1 MNKNSIINNIER
13 NIGVIMQK
21 RMKNRFKNFLIV
33 TLSVLMMM
41 PSTIAA
47 FAKEGKDEEKIEKLE
62 LSATYSDYD
71 IVATAE
77 KGALPEG
84 ATLHVKEVAKDYQE
98 LSDMY
103 LTEEEKYETA
113 MKQYFS
119 VSFEDADGNKIQPTK
134 KIDLSLRNEK
144 LGDKNVKTSLFSI
157 SAEKLVEMKKDMEK
171 VKAEKE
177 EGKEAEL
184 QKFEFKPLET
194 KKPLDDGN
202 KLETYIEK
210 LDEVYMIRYSYQPKT
225 LSFNVDSIS
234 YDELLAQTG
243 LVGEIQKL
251 EVSNSSYIVAKDQ
264 KIEKVEDFSS
274 EMFALVTINGMTYK
288 VNFAPTVKANEENV
302 EDASLRSVE
311 RNTTVKDVHIGDFNT
326 KLVGGVDK
334 GTNVW
339 TVPTINTGGYAA
351 GHMFV
356 FRVNF
361 SISGVDEVGEN
372 AVMFTVPKSILLN
385 RNGQASDKYEMS
397 IPHQREV
404 DAMMAGTGEPI
415 DKDVNFAYYEDGDN
429 IVIYN
434 FRKLAAG
441 TEGYVEVGYKT
452 LESSYE
458 YRDMTESKPFTAK
471 MELGSEVRNADPLT
485 AKINTTA
492 SIESTSLKYPT
503 KVRMWI
509 EGRWGTKP
517 ADADNYTYLTY
528 VVESSILATQPYDFE
543 IAATPSN
550 YEIAGYIMGGK
561 FQTSNKVTNQKG
573 FGKRFDQVILRIPK
587 SEFSDK
593 TYLSVSLDA
602 KSIVSPLDQIDA
614 KTQKTSKQDWSW
626 SKPVFSTPTG
636 HFNVHKRG
644 DRVPENNGTRYVNK
658 AEFSRY
664 DLETFSGYENAAITN
679 VEYGGLDYYSDILGF
694 PYPWTRD
701 ENMNP
706 NDPNAYGR
714 KVVKYQYTDEGL
726 YLATDEE
733 IGENPYSDQNKFTND
748 NVLSSEDAYIEK
760 VHYEYA
766 PKDAEYQEDDAAFK
780 LKQELSF
787 SDDDIVT
794 LWVKVGNND
803 YKSVGTYNF
812 KTNHAEFDNQY
823 VSTFTNN
830 DIVFSR
836 KDIIAYRFT
845 FANKHYFTGLFA
857 YPSVTLKNS
866 QKVSSFINGKETI
879 AIVNNINGKF
889 FTNEGK
895 EIVSIDTN
903 AVDYARVTQ
912 RVSEITKKVVSS
924 SNNAKKKVFTIT
936 WKIEAGEKIIS
947 GQDGDVSY
955 LPQKSGTFYD
965 LLPLGSTLDPASVI
979 IQDEIGRILS
989 SSSYTVETID
999 NFNGTGRTLVRVD
1012 IQEGASR
1019 YKLFLD
1025 TVHSWNAIGD
1035 YGVNVYN
1042 PVAYK
1047 TGNDT
1052 IKDGTA
1058 DNGGRFAKDGSI
1070 PEHQIIE
1077 NLTNVDPDE
1086 PDDWQSGVTKFIY
1099 AEEVYDINSLTA
1111 ATSGLVKKVKA
1122 EKDKQ
1127 YSYETSTNINKP
1139 YSYEI
1144 RMANSGSTKSK
1155 NIVLFDSLENYVT
1168 DNGASSD
1175 WHGTLNSIDVNQLKS
1190 KGVNPVLYI
1199 SKIENLSIDDHHDLS
1214 DTSVWERVVDTTD
1227 LSTAKAIAIDAS
1239 KKKDGSDFILN
1250 ETESLTAHIYMRAP
1264 SSTNVEG
1271 RIPMAYNN
1279 IYMNATIF
1287 GENNKEE
1294 THLVHQDYTQIG
1306 LKITGSFNVKKVSE
1320 NDNSQTIED
1329 IQYRLSGISAYG
1341 TVYDEIVTTNGN
1353 GFAAFKDIELGN
1365 YTLQEYK
1372 STKDWLL
1379 DATTRNVVI
1388 TKTEEVFIDG
1398 VNYTKN
1404 PLILT
1409 DKPRI
1414 HTDVSLSKAELG
1426 NSSTKVS
1433 GMVFKLFGTSDYG
1446 NNVVVFATSD
1456 RNGKVIF
1463 ENVEKGKYIIK
1474 EVSSEN
1480 AEYVANK
1487 SLTLNVNIDDL
1498 GNVSM
1503 SANENDYYSEKTVFN
1518 ERRYHSFKLRKVD
1531 KDNDTIWLEG
1541 AEFLLTGVSDFGTT
1555 VNVRKTSDQDGITI
1569 FDNIERGTYVLKE
1582 TKAPENVTASGK
1594 KGGNR
1599 NYIKDPV
1606 EHVVKIDNFG
1616 NVNIEGLTVE
1626 DGTSVFV
1633 AKNER
1638 SEDGK
1643 IVVKKVWEDSD
1654 KSNTERL
1661 LPQLTLTTGEI
1672 SSDIYSITIDLSQ
1685 VYNISGNTKYKVLL
1699 RKEDLNTDP
1708 EILAQKIKKQLAE
1721 LYEKNIKKYENLIP
1735 NGVAIPDKKN
1745 LYFLNHLTEGF
1756 DGSGMKFTEFIRGAQ
1771 LIASSKKVFE
1781 KLQAWINNPK
1791 DIVFYYQFPGKVS
1804 YISKEKFQE
1813 FKNNSDQISSTGYS
1827 KLNVP
1832 FQLSVAREVLK
1843 DYLASIPKEKL
1854 FDISS
1859 DNSPYKT
1866 YAYIADNS
1874 NYLTILSE
1882 ANMIFLPEDSSEMFA
1897 GGGDTTN
1904 KYIKY
1909 RNLDLRGLDSSKVV
1923 NMEKMFANQEMRLVI
1938 DNSMR
1943 GENGN
1948 YSAKNF
1954 KKLFYNSVININ
1966 GSDFGD
1972 LTLFGMKIPNSSNG
1986 VSLSEAYA
1994 LSPQTTSFNA
2004 DHLSSIIYSGKV
2016 FGLPFDLT
2024 QFDPDSTEN
2033 DFLGSMEMNR
2043 IQHYVYL
2050 PNTGFVKFTKYIE
2063 KIGKEKAKK
2072 LFNSLLKNVKKN
2084 ISYQFI
2090 LDKDA
2095 TSAEDVRYANEHGNT
2110 IENILKELGWNRIT
2124 FVNIDEHMDRSGYKY
2139 HYSFESKNY
2148 NKDMSIDYHQL
2159 GWKMPEEPAQNGEI
2173 EQNED
2178 GTITYRSQ
2186 ADKWVKGEDN
2196 VWTYTFNVF
2205 DDTLEYKLFEETMD
2219 GYTSEAMLPK
2229 YAIVNGTQSKVATI
2243 TNKSTVGTGSFHLS
2257 KVVNGELVPG
2267 ASYTFF
2273 LNFSNPNGFFNKPRV
2288 LSGVSIFDGHAMV
2301 QLKGGQDL
2309 VIEGLPEGTVVSVSE
2324 QEGAYKATYSAEN
2337 VTIESGKQS
2346 DIICT
2351 NTFTPP
2357 EPGELGDVTLVK
2369 KVSGV
2374 ADENT
2379 EYPFRVE
2386 FSNLG
2391 PNQTYITSEHGF
2403 TFNSDNTGHALVDV
2417 KLKKDQS
2424 ITFKKLPVN
2433 ATYQVTELAGAYTSK
2448 YELSD
2453 SEGINKINSENGL
2466 NEEENKDLSTTVET
2480 VDANE
2485 NISITFTNTI
2495 EHKQSLVVTK
2505 VEPEETAEKYPFSI
2519 QFLNMKP
2526 NSFFSSDIGLVR
2538 ADENGEAT
2546 KDFTL
2551 GNGESV
2557 RFTDIPVGVEYKVTE
2572 LANKKLAQY
2581 ALTANKG
2588 TFVTAEKEN
2597 TETVLDLST
2606 ELETVDDG
2614 EDATVTFTNITPPSA
2629 KIQLTKF
2636 GENSEKLGGATYALY
2651 KGEFFIKNIDINEN
2665 GKSDEIGEI
2674 SVGKYH
2680 LIEIKAPEGYALDP
2694 NKHKFEIKKEQL
2706 NTTVQIE
2713 LHDDKLKVLPSTGG
2727 QGMILYV
2734 IISLMLLGGAG
2745 YLVISAKKKEKELK

>member
-1 MNKNSIINNIER
+1 
-13 NIGVIMQK
+13 
-21 RMKNRFKNFLIV
+21 MKNRFKNFLIV
-33 TLSVLMMM
+33 TLSILMMM

-77 KGALPEG
+77 KDALPEG

-103 LTEEEKYETA
+103 LTEEDKYETA

-119 VSFEDADGNKIQPTK
+119 VYFEDADGNKIQPTK

-177 EGKEAEL
+177 DGKEAEL

-194 KKPLDDGN
+194 KKPLDDEK
-202 KLETYIEK
+202 KLETSIEK

-225 LSFNVDSIS
+225 LNFNVDSIS

-264 KIEKVEDFSS
+264 MIEKVEDFSS

-288 VNFAPTVKANEENV
+288 VNFAPTVKANEENA
-302 EDASLRSVE
+302 EDVSLRSVE

-334 GTNVW
+334 GTNIW

-415 DKDVNFAYYEDGDN
+415 DKDVSFAYYEDGDN

-458 YRDMTESKPFTAK
+458 YRDMAESKPFTAK

-503 KVRMWI
+503 KFKTWW
-509 EGRWGTKP
+509 EDKWGTKP
-517 ADADNYTYLTY
+517 ADADNYIYLGY

-543 IAATPSN
+543 IVATPSN
-550 YEIAGYIMGGK
+550 YEIAGYVMGGK

-573 FGKRFDQVILRIPK
+573 FGKRYDQVILRIPK
-587 SEFSDK
+587 SEFTNK
-593 TYLSVSLDA
+593 TYLNVTLNA
-602 KSIVSPLDQIDA
+602 NSIVSPLDQIDA
-614 KTQKTSKQDWSW
+614 KTQKSSKQDWSW
-626 SKPVFSTPTG
+626 SKPVFSIPTG

-644 DRVPENNGTRYVNK
+644 DRVSEEDKNNGTRYVNK

-664 DLETFSGYENAAITN
+664 DLESFNGYENAAITN
-679 VEYGGLDYYSDILGF
+679 TEYGGFDYYSDILGY

-726 YLATDEE
+726 YLATEE
-733 IGENPYSDQNKFTND
+733 EVGKNPYSDQNKFTND
-748 NVLSSEDAYIEK
+748 NALSSEDAYIEK
-760 VHYEYA
+760 VYYEYA
-766 PKDAEYQEDDAAFK
+766 PKDVEYEQDEATFV
-780 LKQELSF
+780 LTHEMTF
-787 SDDDIVT
+787 TDDDVIT
-794 LWVKVGNND
+794 LWVKAGNDD

-812 KTNHAEFDNQY
+812 RTNHAEFDNQY

-845 FANKHYFTGLFA
+845 FANKHYFTGLYA

-866 QKVSSFINGKETI
+866 QKVLNYVNGKETI

-889 FTNEGK
+889 FTSNGE

-903 AVDYARVTQ
+903 AADYARVTQ
-912 RVSEITKKVVSS
+912 RISEITKKVVSS
-924 SNNAKKKVFTIT
+924 SNNSKKKIFTIT
-936 WKIEAGEKIIS
+936 WKVEAGEKIIS
-947 GQDGDVSY
+947 GQSGEVSY

-979 IQDEIGRILS
+979 VQNENGQKLS
-989 SSSYTVETID
+989 SSSYTVKTVD
-999 NFNGTGRTLVRVD
+999 NFNGSGRTLVRVD
-1012 IQEGASR
+1012 IKEEASK

-1025 TVHSWNAIGD
+1025 TVHSWNAISD

-1058 DNGGRFAKDGSI
+1058 DNGGRFAKDGST

-1077 NLTNVDPDE
+1077 NLANVDPDE

-1099 AEEVYDINSLTA
+1099 AEEIYDINNLTA

-1127 YSYETSTNINKP
+1127 YSYETSTNINRP

-1155 NIVLFDSLENYVT
+1155 NIVLFDSLENYIT
-1168 DNGASSD
+1168 DNGSSSD

-1190 KGVNPVLYI
+1190 KGVDPVVYI

-1214 DTSVWERVVDTTD
+1214 DASVWEKVTDATD

-1239 KKKDGSDFILN
+1239 KKKDGSSFILN
-1250 ETESLTAHIYMRAP
+1250 ETESLTAYLYMTAP

-1271 RIPMAYNN
+1271 RVPMAYNN

-1287 GENNKEE
+1287 GGNDKEE

-1306 LKITGSFNVKKVSE
+1306 LKIAGSFNVKKVSE
-1320 NDNSQTIED
+1320 NDNSQAIKN
-1329 IQYRLSGISAYG
+1329 IQYRLSGVSAYG
-1341 TVYDEIVTTNGN
+1341 TAYDEIVTTDRN
-1353 GFAAFKDIELGN
+1353 GFAIFKDIELGS
-1365 YTLQEYK
+1365 YTLQEHK
-1372 STKDWLL
+1372 STPDWLL
-1379 DATTRNVVI
+1379 DATTRNVVV
-1388 TKTEEVFIDG
+1388 TKTGEVLIDG
-1398 VNYTKN
+1398 VKYAEN
-1404 PLILT
+1404 PLLLA
-1409 DKPRI
+1409 DKPRV
-1414 HTDVSLSKAELG
+1414 HTDISLSKLELG
-1426 NSSTKVS
+1426 NKNTKVP
-1433 GMVFKLFGTSDYG
+1433 GMVFKLYGTSDYG
-1446 NNVVVFATSD
+1446 NNVVIFATS
-1456 RNGKVIF
+1456 NNSGEVVF

-1480 AEYVANK
+1480 PDYVINK
-1487 SLTLNVNIDDL
+1487 DLTINVTIDDFGGMSFS
-1498 GNVSM
+1498 GND
-1503 SANENDYYSEKTVFN
+1503 NEYYNDQKVYN
-1518 ERRYHSFKLRKVD
+1518 ERRFNSFRLRKID
-1531 KDNDTIWLEG
+1531 KDNTSIWLEG
-1541 AEFLLTGVSDFGTT
+1541 AEFSLKGTSAFGTS
-1555 VNVRKTSDQDGITI
+1555 VDIVATSDENGVMS
-1569 FDNIERGTYVLKE
+1569 FENIERGTYTLKE
-1582 TKAPENVTASGK
+1582 VKAPENVTALGK

-1599 NYIKDPV
+1599 NYIKDPSEYIV
-1606 EHVVKIDNFG
+1606 NIDKLG
-1616 NVNIEGLTVE
+1616 NVTIDGLTVE
-1626 DGTSVFV
+1626 DGTGNFIV
-1633 AKNER
+1633 KNER
-1638 SEDGK
+1638 AEDGK
-1643 IVVKKVWEDSD
+1643 IVVKKVWNDAD
-1654 KSNTERL
+1654 KNNADRP
-1661 LPQLTLTTGEI
+1661 LPQLTLTTGDPTNQKYAITLDFSSVYGAPANARYKMLFSKEEIQNADPSTFVSNKLIPAFDKIYNEKIKGKYQNITGNINATAGMAERQLILEGLNTSPNGTDIPFPIYTPNNTFLENWIKNPRDLTFYYNFPGRVSYFDKGKFQDFINSSSEINHNGKFGNDGSDIRFDFDVRASGAFMIASERARGRVLTEI
-1672 SSDIYSITIDLSQ
+1672 STND
-1685 VYNISGNTKYKVLL
+1685 
-1699 RKEDLNTDP
+1699 
-1708 EILAQKIKKQLAE
+1708 
-1721 LYEKNIKKYENLIP
+1721 
-1735 NGVAIPDKKN
+1735 
-1745 LYFLNHLTEGF
+1745 
-1756 DGSGMKFTEFIRGAQ
+1756 
-1771 LIASSKKVFE
+1771 
-1781 KLQAWINNPK
+1781 
-1791 DIVFYYQFPGKVS
+1791 
-1804 YISKEKFQE
+1804 
-1813 FKNNSDQISSTGYS
+1813 
-1827 KLNVP
+1827 
-1832 FQLSVAREVLK
+1832 
-1843 DYLASIPKEKL
+1843 
-1854 FDISS
+1854 
-1859 DNSPYKT
+1859 SPYKT
-1866 YAYIADNS
+1866 YAYIDTTSS
-1874 NYLTILSE
+1874 NPVIKVLSE
-1882 ANMIFLPEDSSEMFA
+1882 ADTVFLPEDSSELFA
-1897 GGGDTTN
+1897 GAGGNASN
-1904 KYIKY
+1904 KYVQY
-1909 RNLDLRGLDSSKVV
+1909 DNLYLTGLDASKVKS
-1923 NMEKMFANQEMRLVI
+1923 MEKMFAYQQNLGRI
-1938 DNSMR
+1938 TFDKSML
-1943 GENGN
+1943 GTNGN
-1948 YSAKNF
+1948 SNVLNYEG
-1954 KKLFYNSVININ
+1954 LFYQTKIKNPDRTMLGFHLKAGNNIKANNALHFNLGTFDNKELVGMPIGFDISNIGLPTQDPRNFFSPFVESNDMGIFGDYPNDSRIYFNLN
-1966 GSDFGD
+1966 GSEY
-1972 LTLFGMKIPNSSNG
+1972 IR
-1986 VSLSEAYA
+1986 LSR
-1994 LSPQTTSFNA
+1994 
-2004 DHLSSIIYSGKV
+2004 SIKNNKEYYKKV
-2016 FGLPFDLT
+2016 
-2024 QFDPDSTEN
+2024 
-2033 DFLGSMEMNR
+2033 
-2043 IQHYVYL
+2043 
-2050 PNTGFVKFTKYIE
+2050 
-2063 KIGKEKAKK
+2063 
-2072 LFNSLLKNVKKN
+2072 FNSLLKNVNKN
-2084 ISYQFI
+2084 SYITLYVAFTFSGRPGEQDLLSEGVI
-2090 LDKDA
+2090 QKLLREIGYTNVSTNTRQAYSGVYDNYSMKYSGTLD
-2095 TSAEDVRYANEHGNT
+2095 YH
-2110 IENILKELGWNRIT
+2110 ELGWR
-2124 FVNIDEHMDRSGYKY
+2124 V
-2139 HYSFESKNY
+2139 
-2148 NKDMSIDYHQL
+2148 
-2159 GWKMPEEPAQNGEI
+2159 PEVTSENSEPQ
-2173 EQNED
+2173 QNED

-2288 LSGVSIFDGHAMV
+2288 LSGVSIFNGHAMV

-2309 VIEGLPEGTVVSVSE
+2309 VIEGLPQGTVVSVSE
-2324 QEGAYKATYSAEN
+2324 QEGAYQATYSAEN
-2337 VTIESGKQS
+2337 VTIESGKQA
-2346 DIICT
+2346 DIVCT

-2357 EPGELGDVTLVK
+2357 EPNELGDVTLVK
-2369 KVSGV
+2369 KVSGI

-2386 FSNLG
+2386 FSNLT
-2391 PNQTYITSEHGF
+2391 PNRRYLTTNDNISFE
-2403 TFNSDNTGHALVDV
+2403 SDLSGHALLD
-2417 KLKKDQS
+2417 LRLRKDES
-2424 ITFKKLPVN
+2424 IRFKDLPVN

-2453 SEGINKINSENGL
+2453 IRGINKFNSENGL
-2466 NEEENKDLSTTVET
+2466 NEEENKDLSTAVET
-2480 VDANE
+2480 VDADE
-2485 NISITFTNTI
+2485 NVSITFTNTI

-2505 VEPEETAEKYPFSI
+2505 VEPEVTTEKYPFSI
-2519 QFLNMKP
+2519 QFSNMKP

-2581 ALTANKG
+2581 ALTADKG

-2629 KIQLTKF
+2629 KIQLTKL
-2636 GENSEKLGGATYALY
+2636 GENNEKLGGATYALY

-2665 GKSDEIGEI
+2665 GKSDEVDEI

-2694 NKHKFEIKKEQL
+2694 NKHEFEIKKEQL

>member
-1 MNKNSIINNIER
+1 
-13 NIGVIMQK
+13 MQK
-21 RMKNRFKNFLIV
+21 SITNRIKSFLII

-41 PSTIAA
+41 PNTVAA
-47 FAKEGKDEEKIEKLE
+47 FAKEGIDEKKIEKLE
-62 LSATYSDYD
+62 LSTTYDDYD
-71 IVATAE
+71 IVATTE
-77 KGALPEG
+77 KDSLPEG
-84 ATLHVKEVAKDYQE
+84 AKLHVTEAAKEYQD
-98 LSDMY
+98 LSDVY
-103 LTEEEKYETA
+103 LTEEKGYETA
-113 MKQYFS
+113 KKQYFNI
-119 VSFEDADGNKIQPTK
+119 SFEDGDGNKLNPTK
-134 KIDLSLRNEK
+134 KVELSLKNEK
-144 LGDKNVKTSLFSI
+144 LGDKNIKVSLYSI
-157 SAEKLVEMKKDMEK
+157 SADRLVEMKKDTEK
-171 VKAEKE
+171 VEADKK
-177 EGKEAEL
+177 EGKETEL
-184 QKFEFKPLET
+184 SKFEFKPLDITKPTNDENKVET
-194 KKPLDDGN
+194 S
-202 KLETYIEK
+202 IEK
-210 LDEVYMIRYSYQPKT
+210 MDEVYMLRYSYQPKT
-225 LSFNVDSIS
+225 LNFNVNSIS

-251 EVSNSSYIVAKDQ
+251 EVSNQSYLVAKDQ
-264 KIEKVEDFSS
+264 MIEKVEDFSS

-288 VNFAPTVKANEENV
+288 VNFAPTVKAEEENT

-458 YRDMTESKPFTAK
+458 YRDMAESKPFTAK

-503 KVRMWI
+503 KFKTWW
-509 EGRWGTKP
+509 EDRWGAKP
-517 ADADNYTYLTY
+517 ADADNYIYLNY

-550 YEIAGYIMGGK
+550 YEIAGYVMGGK

-573 FGKRFDQVILRIPK
+573 FGKRYDQVILRIPK
-587 SEFSDK
+587 SEFTNK
-593 TYLSVSLDA
+593 TYLNVTLNA
-602 KSIVSPLDQIDA
+602 NSIVSPLDQIDA

-626 SKPVFSTPTG
+626 SKPVFSIPTG

-644 DRVPENNGTRYVNK
+644 DRVSEEDKNNGTRYVNK

-664 DLETFSGYENAAITN
+664 DLESFNGYENAAITN
-679 VEYGGLDYYSDILGF
+679 TEYGGFDYYSDILGY

-726 YLATDEE
+726 YLATEE
-733 IGENPYSDQNKFTND
+733 EVGKNPYSDQNKFTND
-748 NVLSSEDAYIEK
+748 NALSSEDAYIEK
-760 VHYEYA
+760 VYYEYA
-766 PKDAEYQEDDAAFK
+766 PKDVEYEQDEATFV
-780 LKQELSF
+780 LTHEMTF
-787 SDDDIVT
+787 TDDDVIT
-794 LWVKVGNND
+794 LWVKAGNDD

-812 KTNHAEFDNQY
+812 RTNHAEFDNQY

-836 KDIIAYRFT
+836 KDIIAYRFA
-845 FANKHYFTGLFA
+845 FANKHYFTGLYA

-866 QKVSSFINGKETI
+866 QKVLNYVNGKETI

-889 FTNEGK
+889 FTSNGE

-903 AVDYARVTQ
+903 AADYARVTQ
-912 RVSEITKKVVSS
+912 RISEITKKVVSS
-924 SNNAKKKVFTIT
+924 SNNSKKKIFTIT
-936 WKIEAGEKIIS
+936 WKVEAGEKIIS
-947 GQDGDVSY
+947 GQSGEVSY

-979 IQDEIGRILS
+979 VQNESGQKLS
-989 SSSYTVETID
+989 SSSYTVKTID
-999 NFNGTGRTLVRVD
+999 NFNGSGRTLVRVD
-1012 IQEGASR
+1012 IKEEASK

-1025 TVHSWNAIGD
+1025 TVHSWNAISD
-1035 YGVNVYN
+1035 YGVSVYN

-1058 DNGGRFAKDGSI
+1058 DNGGRFAKDGST

-1077 NLTNVDPDE
+1077 NLANVDPDE
-1086 PDDWQSGVTKFIY
+1086 LDDWQSGVTKFIY
-1099 AEEVYDINSLTA
+1099 AEEIYDINNLTA

-1127 YSYETSTNINKP
+1127 YSYETSTNINRP

-1168 DNGASSD
+1168 DNGYSSD

-1190 KGVNPVLYI
+1190 KGVDPVVYI

-1214 DTSVWERVVDTTD
+1214 DASVWEKVTDATD

-1250 ETESLTAHIYMRAP
+1250 ETESLTAYLYMTAP
-1264 SSTNVEG
+1264 SSTNIEG
-1271 RIPMAYNN
+1271 RVPMAYNN

-1287 GENNKEE
+1287 GGNDKEE

-1306 LKITGSFNVKKVSE
+1306 LKIAGSFNVKKVSE
-1320 NDNSQTIED
+1320 NDNSQAIKN
-1329 IQYRLSGISAYG
+1329 IQYRLSGVSAYG
-1341 TVYDEIVTTNGN
+1341 TAYDEIVTTDRN
-1353 GFAAFKDIELGN
+1353 GFALFKDVELGS
-1365 YTLQEYK
+1365 YTLQEHK
-1372 STKDWLL
+1372 STPDWLL
-1379 DATTRNVVI
+1379 DATTRNVVV
-1388 TKTEEVFIDG
+1388 TKTGEVLIDG
-1398 VNYTKN
+1398 VKYAEN
-1404 PLILT
+1404 PLLLA
-1409 DKPRI
+1409 DKPRV
-1414 HTDVSLSKAELG
+1414 HTDISLSKLELG
-1426 NSSTKVS
+1426 NKNTKVP
-1433 GMVFKLFGTSDYG
+1433 GMVFKLYGTSDYG
-1446 NNVVVFATSD
+1446 NNVVIFATS
-1456 RNGKVIF
+1456 NNSGEVVF
-1463 ENVEKGKYIIK
+1463 ENVEKGKYVIK

-1480 AEYVANK
+1480 PDYVINK
-1487 SLTLNVNIDDL
+1487 DLTINVTIDDFGGMSFS
-1498 GNVSM
+1498 GND
-1503 SANENDYYSEKTVFN
+1503 NEYYNDQKVYN
-1518 ERRYHSFKLRKVD
+1518 ERRFNSFRLRKID
-1531 KDNDTIWLEG
+1531 KDNTSIWLEG
-1541 AEFLLTGVSDFGTT
+1541 AEFSLKGTSAFGT
-1555 VNVRKTSDQDGITI
+1555 NVDIIATSDENGVMS
-1569 FDNIERGTYVLKE
+1569 FENIERGTYTLKE
-1582 TKAPENVTASGK
+1582 VKAPENVTALGK

-1599 NYIKDPV
+1599 NYIKDPSEYIV
-1606 EHVVKIDNFG
+1606 NIDRLG
-1616 NVNIEGLTVE
+1616 NVTIDGLTAE
-1626 DGTSVFV
+1626 DGTGNFIV
-1633 AKNER
+1633 KNER
-1638 SEDGK
+1638 AEDGK
-1643 IVVKKVWEDSD
+1643 IVVKKVWNDAD
-1654 KSNTERL
+1654 KNNADRP
-1661 LPQLTLTTGEI
+1661 LPQLTLTTGDPTNQKYAITLDFSSVYGAPANAKYKMLFSKEEIQNTTISAFVQNKLIPAFDKIYNEKIKGKYQNITGNTNATGMAERQLILERLNTSPNGTGTEFPIYTFDTTFLENWMKNPRNLTFYYNFPGRVSYFDKGKFQAFINSSPEINSDGTFKNHGASNARFNFQSMISAAYLIQLEQARGRVLTEI
-1672 SSDIYSITIDLSQ
+1672 STND
-1685 VYNISGNTKYKVLL
+1685 
-1699 RKEDLNTDP
+1699 
-1708 EILAQKIKKQLAE
+1708 
-1721 LYEKNIKKYENLIP
+1721 
-1735 NGVAIPDKKN
+1735 
-1745 LYFLNHLTEGF
+1745 
-1756 DGSGMKFTEFIRGAQ
+1756 
-1771 LIASSKKVFE
+1771 
-1781 KLQAWINNPK
+1781 
-1791 DIVFYYQFPGKVS
+1791 
-1804 YISKEKFQE
+1804 
-1813 FKNNSDQISSTGYS
+1813 
-1827 KLNVP
+1827 
-1832 FQLSVAREVLK
+1832 
-1843 DYLASIPKEKL
+1843 
-1854 FDISS
+1854 
-1859 DNSPYKT
+1859 SPYKM
-1866 YAYIADNS
+1866 YAYIDTTSSNPVVKVLAEAD
-1874 NYLTILSE
+1874 T
-1882 ANMIFLPEDSSEMFA
+1882 IFLPEDSSELFA
-1897 GGGDTTN
+1897 GAGGNASN
-1904 KYIKY
+1904 KYVQY
-1909 RNLDLRGLDSSKVV
+1909 RELNLIGLDASKV
-1923 NMEKMFANQEMRLVI
+1923 NSMEKMFAYQNFDTIQF
-1938 DNSMR
+1938 DKSML
-1943 GENGN
+1943 GANGN
-1948 YSAKNF
+1948 SHVLNYEG
-1954 KKLFYNSVININ
+1954 LFYQTKVKTPDRTMAGFHLKAGNFIKANNALHFNLEAFDNWDNVGIPIGFDISDIMLPTQDPMNLSSPSVESNDVGI
-1966 GSDFGD
+1966 FGD
-1972 LTLFGMKIPNSSNG
+1972 YPKDSRVYFR
-1986 VSLSEAYA
+1986 LSGSEYLR
-1994 LSPQTTSFNA
+1994 LSRN
-2004 DHLSSIIYSGKV
+2004 IKGNKEYYKKV
-2016 FGLPFDLT
+2016 
-2024 QFDPDSTEN
+2024 
-2033 DFLGSMEMNR
+2033 
-2043 IQHYVYL
+2043 
-2050 PNTGFVKFTKYIE
+2050 
-2063 KIGKEKAKK
+2063 
-2072 LFNSLLKNVKKN
+2072 FNSLLKNVNKN
-2084 ISYQFI
+2084 SYISLYTDF
-2090 LDKDA
+2090 A
-2095 TSAEDVRYANEHGNT
+2095 YYGNPEDGDLLSEGIIPNLLREIGYENVIVEPRENYTAFDSYSMQYDGT
-2110 IENILKELGWNRIT
+2110 IDYHELGWK
-2124 FVNIDEHMDRSGYKY
+2124 V
-2139 HYSFESKNY
+2139 
-2148 NKDMSIDYHQL
+2148 
-2159 GWKMPEEPAQNGEI
+2159 PEVTAEDSEPQ
-2173 EQNED
+2173 QNED

-2186 ADKWVKGEDN
+2186 ADKWVKGDDN

-2309 VIEGLPEGTVVSVSE
+2309 VIEGLPQGTVVSVSE
-2324 QEGAYKATYSAEN
+2324 QAGSYQTTYSSKN

-2346 DIICT
+2346 DIVCT
-2351 NTFTPP
+2351 NTFTPQ
-2357 EPGELGDVTLVK
+2357 EPGEVSNVTLVK
-2369 KVSGV
+2369 KVSGIT
-2374 ADENT
+2374 DENT

-2386 FSNLG
+2386 FSNLT
-2391 PNQTYITSEHGF
+2391 PNTRYLTTNNGVYF
-2403 TFNSDNTGHALVDV
+2403 DSDLSGHALLD
-2417 KLKKDQS
+2417 LRLRKDES
-2424 ITFKKLPVN
+2424 IMFKKLPVG

-2453 SEGINKINSENGL
+2453 DRGINKINSENGL
-2466 NEEENKDLSTTVET
+2466 NEEENKDLSTAVET
-2480 VDANE
+2480 IDANE
-2485 NISITFTNTI
+2485 NVSITFTNTI
-2495 EHKQSLVVTK
+2495 EHKQLLTVTK
-2505 VEPEETAEKYPFSI
+2505 VEPEETTEKYPFSI
-2519 QFLNMKP
+2519 QFSNMKP

-2557 RFTDIPVGVEYKVTE
+2557 KFTDIPVGVEYRVIE
-2572 LANKKLAQY
+2572 QANKKLAKY
-2581 ALTANKG
+2581 ALTADKG
-2588 TFVTAEKEN
+2588 NFANATKEN
-2597 TETVLDLST
+2597 DEAMLDLAT

-2636 GENSEKLGGATYALY
+2636 GENNEKLGGATYALY
-2651 KGEFFIKNIDINEN
+2651 KGTFFIKNIDINSN
-2665 GKSDEIGEI
+2665 GKSDEIDGI
-2674 SVGKYH
+2674 GVGSYY
-2680 LIEIKAPEGYALDP
+2680 LIETKAPEGYALDP
-2694 NKHKFEIKKEQL
+2694 NKHEFEIKKDQL

-2727 QGMILYV
+2727 RGMIAF
-2734 IISLMLLGGAG
+2734 IIIAMVLLGGAG

>member
-1 MNKNSIINNIER
+1 
-13 NIGVIMQK
+13 
-21 RMKNRFKNFLIV
+21 MKNRFKNFLIV

-47 FAKEGKDEEKIEKLE
+47 FAKEEKGEAKIEKLE

-194 KKPLDDGN
+194 KKPLDDEN
-202 KLETYIEK
+202 KLETSIEK

-225 LSFNVDSIS
+225 LNFNVDSIS

-251 EVSNSSYIVAKDQ
+251 EVSNQSYLVAKDQ

-288 VNFAPTVKANEENV
+288 VNFAPTVKANEENT

-311 RNTTVKDVHIGDFNT
+311 RNTTVKNVHIGDFNT

-372 AVMFTVPKSILLN
+372 VVMFTVPKSILLN

-404 DAMMAGTGEPI
+404 DTMMAGTGEPI

-458 YRDMTESKPFTAK
+458 YRDMAESKPFTAK

-503 KVRMWI
+503 KFKTWW
-509 EGRWGTKP
+509 EDKWGAKP
-517 ADADNYTYLTY
+517 ADADNYIYLSY

-543 IAATPSN
+543 IVATPSN
-550 YEIAGYIMGGK
+550 YEIAGYVMGGK

-573 FGKRFDQVILRIPK
+573 FGKRYDQVILRIPK
-587 SEFSDK
+587 SEFTNK
-593 TYLSVSLDA
+593 TYLNVTLNA
-602 KSIVSPLDQIDA
+602 NSIVSPLDQIDA
-614 KTQKTSKQDWSW
+614 KTQKSSKQNWSW
-626 SKPVFSTPTG
+626 SKPVFSIPTG

-644 DRVPENNGTRYVNK
+644 DRVSEEDKNNGTRYVNK

-664 DLETFSGYENAAITN
+664 DLESFNGYENAAITN
-679 VEYGGLDYYSDILGF
+679 TEYGGFDYYSDILGY

-726 YLATDEE
+726 YLATEE
-733 IGENPYSDQNKFTND
+733 EVGKNPYSDQNKFTND
-748 NVLSSEDAYIEK
+748 NALSSEDAYIEK

-766 PKDAEYQEDDAAFK
+766 PKDVEYEQDEATFV
-780 LKQELSF
+780 LTHEMTF
-787 SDDDIVT
+787 TDDDTIT
-794 LWVKVGNND
+794 LWVKAGSDD

-812 KTNHAEFDNQY
+812 RTNHAEFNNQY

-845 FANKHYFTGLFA
+845 FANKHYFTGLYA

-866 QKVSSFINGKETI
+866 QKVLNYVNGKETI

-889 FTNEGK
+889 FTSNGE

-903 AVDYARVTQ
+903 AADYARVTQ
-912 RVSEITKKVVSS
+912 RISEITKKVVSS
-924 SNNAKKKVFTIT
+924 SNNSKKKIFTIT

-947 GQDGDVSY
+947 GQSGEVSY

-965 LLPLGSTLDPASVI
+965 LLPLSSTLDPASVI
-979 IQDEIGRILS
+979 VQNENGQKLS
-989 SSSYTVETID
+989 SSSYTVKTVD
-999 NFNGTGRTLVRVD
+999 NFNGSGRTLVRVD
-1012 IQEGASR
+1012 IKEEASK

-1025 TVHSWNAIGD
+1025 TVHSWNAISD

-1058 DNGGRFAKDGSI
+1058 DNGGRFAKDGST

-1077 NLTNVDPDE
+1077 NLANVDPDE
-1086 PDDWQSGVTKFIY
+1086 PDNWQSGVTKFIY
-1099 AEEVYDINSLTA
+1099 AEEIYDINNLTA

-1127 YSYETSTNINKP
+1127 YSYETSTNINRP

-1168 DNGASSD
+1168 DNGSSSD

-1190 KGVNPVLYI
+1190 KGVDPVVYI
-1199 SKIENLSIDDHHDLS
+1199 SKIDNLSIDDHHDLS
-1214 DTSVWERVVDTTD
+1214 DASVWEKVTDATD

-1250 ETESLTAHIYMRAP
+1250 ETESLTAYLYMTAP

-1271 RIPMAYNN
+1271 RVPMAYNN

-1287 GENNKEE
+1287 GGSDKEE

-1306 LKITGSFNVKKVSE
+1306 LKIAGSFNIKKVSE
-1320 NDNSQTIED
+1320 NDSSQAIKN
-1329 IQYRLSGISAYG
+1329 IQYRLSGVSAYG
-1341 TVYDEIVTTNGN
+1341 TAYDEIVTTDRN
-1353 GFAAFKDIELGN
+1353 GFAIFKDIELGS
-1365 YTLQEYK
+1365 YTLQEHK
-1372 STKDWLL
+1372 STPDWLL
-1379 DATTRNVVI
+1379 DATTRNVVV
-1388 TKTEEVFIDG
+1388 TKTGEVLVDG
-1398 VNYTKN
+1398 VNHTEN
-1404 PLILT
+1404 PLLLA
-1409 DKPRI
+1409 DKPRV
-1414 HTDVSLSKAELG
+1414 HTDISLSKVELG
-1426 NSSTKVS
+1426 NKTTKVP
-1433 GMVFKLFGTSDYG
+1433 GMVFKLSGTSDYG
-1446 NNVVVFATSD
+1446 NNVVVFATS
-1456 RNGKVIF
+1456 NNSGEVVF
-1463 ENVEKGKYIIK
+1463 ENVEKGKYVIK

-1480 AEYVANK
+1480 PDYVINK
-1487 SLTLNVNIDDL
+1487 DLTINVTIDDFGGMSFS
-1498 GNVSM
+1498 GND
-1503 SANENDYYSEKTVFN
+1503 NEYYNDQKVYN
-1518 ERRYHSFKLRKVD
+1518 ERRFNSFRLRKID
-1531 KDNDTIWLEG
+1531 KDNTSIWLEG
-1541 AEFLLTGVSDFGTT
+1541 AEFSLKGTSAFGTS
-1555 VNVRKTSDQDGITI
+1555 VDMVATSDENGVMS
-1569 FDNIERGTYVLKE
+1569 FENIERGTYTLKE
-1582 TKAPENVTASGK
+1582 VKAPENVTALGK

-1599 NYIKDPV
+1599 NYIKDPSEYIV
-1606 EHVVKIDNFG
+1606 NIDKLG
-1616 NVNIEGLTVE
+1616 NVTIDGLTVE
-1626 DGTSVFV
+1626 DGTGNFIV
-1633 AKNER
+1633 KNER
-1638 SEDGK
+1638 AEDGK
-1643 IVVKKVWEDSD
+1643 IVVKKVWNDAD
-1654 KSNTERL
+1654 KDNADRP
-1661 LPQLTLTTGEI
+1661 LPQLTLTTGDPTNQKYAI
-1672 SSDIYSITIDLSQ
+1672 TLDFSS
-1685 VYNISGNTKYKVLL
+1685 VYGAPANAKYKIFFS
-1699 RKEDLNTDP
+1699 KEEIQNGSAMRFINSKLQPAYNTIYNEKIKGKYQNITGNEAASGSLEQRFIIRHLNTSPDGTGIP
-1708 EILAQKIKKQLAE
+1708 FPTTPVPGVDSQDFIKNWQK
-1721 LYEKNIKKYENLIP
+1721 
-1735 NGVAIPDKKN
+1735 D
-1745 LYFLNHLTEGF
+1745 
-1756 DGSGMKFTEFIRGAQ
+1756 
-1771 LIASSKKVFE
+1771 
-1781 KLQAWINNPK
+1781 PK
-1791 DIVFYYQFPGKVS
+1791 DITFYYCFPGKVS
-1804 YISKEKFQE
+1804 YLDKGKFQTFINSSPE
-1813 FKNNSDQISSTGYS
+1813 INSDGTFKNHGTTNDRFYFEYTKDAKSLIKKAKSEGHVLTEVST
-1827 KLNVP
+1827 N
-1832 FQLSVAREVLK
+1832 
-1843 DYLASIPKEKL
+1843 D
-1854 FDISS
+1854 
-1859 DNSPYKT
+1859 SPYKT
-1866 YAYIADNS
+1866 YAYVDVVSNIA
-1874 NYLTILSE
+1874 TIKILSE
-1882 ANMIFLPEDSSEMFA
+1882 ANTTFLPEDSSELFA
-1897 GGGDTTN
+1897 GAGGNASN
-1904 KYIKY
+1904 KYVKY
-1909 RNLDLRGLDSSKVV
+1909 WNLYLNGLDASKVKS
-1923 NMEKMFANQEMRLVI
+1923 MEKMFAYQNLGTIQF
-1938 DNSMR
+1938 DKSML
-1943 GENGN
+1943 GANGN
-1948 YSAKNF
+1948 SNVLNYEG
-1954 KKLFYNSVININ
+1954 LFYQTKIGTPDQTMSAFHLKAGDHIKANNALHFNLETFGNTGEERMPIGFDIADIMLPNQDPRNPSSPNVE
-1966 GSDFGD
+1966 SDDMGIFGD
-1972 LTLFGMKIPNSSNG
+1972 YPRDSRIYFRLGGSEYLRLSRNIKNNKEYYKKI
-1986 VSLSEAYA
+1986 
-1994 LSPQTTSFNA
+1994 
-2004 DHLSSIIYSGKV
+2004 
-2016 FGLPFDLT
+2016 
-2024 QFDPDSTEN
+2024 
-2033 DFLGSMEMNR
+2033 
-2043 IQHYVYL
+2043 
-2050 PNTGFVKFTKYIE
+2050 
-2063 KIGKEKAKK
+2063 
-2072 LFNSLLKNVKKN
+2072 FNSLLKNVNKN
-2084 ISYQFI
+2084 SHIALYVDLHFYGDPEDQDLLQEGVIPDLLREMGYGNVFVQPEDDYTGFDSYSMKYYVTT
-2090 LDKDA
+2090 D
-2095 TSAEDVRYANEHGNT
+2095 YH
-2110 IENILKELGWNRIT
+2110 ELGWKVPDVTSEN
-2124 FVNIDEHMDRSGYKY
+2124 S
-2139 HYSFESKNY
+2139 
-2148 NKDMSIDYHQL
+2148 
-2159 GWKMPEEPAQNGEI
+2159 EPQ
-2173 EQNED
+2173 QNED

-2186 ADKWVKGEDN
+2186 ADKWVKGDDN

-2219 GYTSEAMLPK
+2219 GYTSEAMTPK
-2229 YAIVNGTQSKVATI
+2229 YAIVNGRDSKTATI

-2309 VIEGLPEGTVVSVSE
+2309 VIEGLPQGTVVSVSE
-2324 QEGAYKATYSAEN
+2324 QEGAYQATYSAEN
-2337 VTIESGKQS
+2337 VTIESGKQA
-2346 DIICT
+2346 DIVCT

-2357 EPGELGDVTLVK
+2357 EPNELGDVTLVK
-2369 KVSGV
+2369 KVSGI

-2386 FSNLG
+2386 FSNLT
-2391 PNQTYITSEHGF
+2391 PNRRYLTTNDNISFE
-2403 TFNSDNTGHALVDV
+2403 SDLSGHALLD
-2417 KLKKDQS
+2417 LRLRKDES
-2424 ITFKKLPVN
+2424 IRFKDLPVN

-2453 SEGINKINSENGL
+2453 IRGINKFNSENGL
-2466 NEEENKDLSTTVET
+2466 NEEENKDLSTAVET
-2480 VDANE
+2480 VDADE
-2485 NISITFTNTI
+2485 NISVTFTNTI

-2505 VEPEETAEKYPFSI
+2505 VEPEVTTEKYPFSI
-2519 QFLNMKP
+2519 QFSNMKP

-2581 ALTANKG
+2581 ALTADKG
-2588 TFVTAEKEN
+2588 IFVTAKKEN

-2614 EDATVTFTNITPPSA
+2614 EDATVTFTNVTPPSA

-2636 GENSEKLGGATYALY
+2636 GENNEKLGGATYALY

-2665 GKSDEIGEI
+2665 GKSDEVDEI

-2694 NKHKFEIKKEQL
+2694 NKHEFEIKKEQL

>member
-1 MNKNSIINNIER
+1 
-13 NIGVIMQK
+13 
-21 RMKNRFKNFLIV
+21 
-33 TLSVLMMM
+33 MM
-41 PSTIAA
+41 PNTVAA
-47 FAKEGKDEEKIEKLE
+47 FAKEGTDEKKIEKLE
-62 LSATYSDYD
+62 LSTTYDDYD
-71 IVATAE
+71 IVATTE
-77 KGALPEG
+77 KDSLPEG
-84 ATLHVKEVAKDYQE
+84 AKLHVAEVAKEYQD
-98 LSDMY
+98 LSDVY
-103 LTEEEKYETA
+103 LTEEKGYKTA
-113 MKQYFS
+113 KKQYFN
-119 VSFEDADGNKIQPTK
+119 VSFEDGDGNKLNPTK
-134 KIDLSLRNEK
+134 KVELSLKNEK
-144 LGDKNVKTSLFSI
+144 LGDKNIKVSLYSI
-157 SAEKLVEMKKDMEK
+157 SADRLVEMKKDTEK
-171 VKAEKE
+171 VEEDKK
-177 EGKEAEL
+177 EGKETEL
-184 QKFEFKPLET
+184 TKFEFKPLDIKKSTDDENKVET
-194 KKPLDDGN
+194 S
-202 KLETYIEK
+202 IEK
-210 LDEVYMIRYSYQPKT
+210 MDEVYMLRYSYQPKT
-225 LSFNVDSIS
+225 LDLSVGSIS

-243 LVGEIQKL
+243 LVGQIQNL

-274 EMFALVTINGMTYK
+274 EMFALVTINGITYK
-288 VNFAPTVKANEENV
+288 VNFAPTVKANEENA

-311 RNTTVKDVHIGDFNT
+311 RNTTVKDIHIGDFNT

-458 YRDMTESKPFTAK
+458 YRDMAESKPFTAK

-503 KVRMWI
+503 KVRTWI

-602 KSIVSPLDQIDA
+602 KSIVSPLDQLDA

-679 VEYGGLDYYSDILGF
+679 IEYGGLDYYSDILGF

-701 ENMNP
+701 ENMSP

-760 VHYEYA
+760 IHYEYA

-965 LLPLGSTLDPASVI
+965 LLPLGSTLDLASVI

-989 SSSYTVETID
+989 SSSYTVKTID

-1012 IQEGASR
+1012 IQEGTSR

-1025 TVHSWNAIGD
+1025 TVHSWNAIND

-1058 DNGGRFAKDGSI
+1058 DNGGRFAKDGST
-1070 PEHQIIE
+1070 PEHQIVE

-1127 YSYETSTNINKP
+1127 YSYETSTNINRP

-1168 DNGASSD
+1168 DNGSSSD

-1190 KGVNPVLYI
+1190 KGVDPVVYI

-1214 DTSVWERVVDTTD
+1214 DTSVWERVTDATD

-1250 ETESLTAHIYMRAP
+1250 ETESLTAHLYMTAP

-1287 GENNKEE
+1287 GESNKEE

-1306 LKITGSFNVKKVSE
+1306 LKITGNFNVKKVSE
-1320 NDNSQTIED
+1320 NNNSQTIED

-1404 PLILT
+1404 PLTLA

-1426 NSSTKVS
+1426 NGSTKVS
-1433 GMVFKLFGTSDYG
+1433 GMVFKLSGTSDYG
-1446 NNVVVFATSD
+1446 NNIVVFATSNN
-1456 RNGKVIF
+1456 NGEVVF
-1463 ENVEKGKYIIK
+1463 ENIEKGKYIIK

-1480 AEYVANK
+1480 TEYVVNK
-1487 SLTLNVNIDDL
+1487 SLTLNVNIDDF

-1531 KDNDTIWLEG
+1531 KDNNTIWLEG

-1626 DGTSVFV
+1626 DGTGVFV

-1638 SEDGK
+1638 AEDGK
-1643 IVVKKVWEDSD
+1643 IVVKKIWDDSD
-1654 KSNTERL
+1654 KQNAERP
-1661 LPQLTLTTGEI
+1661 LPQLTLTTGEVN
-1672 SSDIYSITIDLSQ
+1672 SDIYSITIDLSKI
-1685 VYNISGNTKYKVLL
+1685 YNISGNTKYKILL

-1708 EILAQKIKKQLAE
+1708 EILAQKIKKQLTE

-1756 DGSGMKFTEFIRGAQ
+1756 DGSGMKFPEFIRGAQ

-1832 FQLSVAREVLK
+1832 FQLTVAREVLK

-1882 ANMIFLPEDSSEMFA
+1882 ANVIFLPEDSSEMFA
-1897 GGGDTTN
+1897 GSGDTTN

-2186 ADKWVKGEDN
+2186 ADKWVKGDDN

-2205 DDTLEYKLFEETMD
+2205 DDTLEYKLFEEKMD

-2257 KVVNGELVPG
+2257 KVANGELVAG
-2267 ASYTFF
+2267 SSYTFF
-2273 LNFSNPNGFFNKPRV
+2273 LTFSNPNGFFSKPRV

-2324 QEGAYKATYSAEN
+2324 QQGSYQTTYSAEN
-2337 VTIESGKQS
+2337 VTIESGKQA
-2346 DIICT
+2346 DIVCT

-2357 EPGELGDVTLVK
+2357 EPGELGDITLVK
-2369 KVSGV
+2369 KVSGI
-2374 ADENT
+2374 ADENA

-2386 FSNLG
+2386 FSNLV
-2391 PNQTYITSEHGF
+2391 PNRIYATSKHGF
-2403 TFNSDNTGHALVDV
+2403 TFNSDNTGHALVDL

-2424 ITFKKLPVN
+2424 ITFEELPIN
-2433 ATYQVTELAGAYTSK
+2433 ATYQVTELAGTYTSK

-2453 SEGINKINSENGL
+2453 NRGINKFNSENGL
-2466 NEEENKDLSTTVET
+2466 NEEENKDLSTAVET
-2480 VDANE
+2480 VDADE
-2485 NISITFTNTI
+2485 NVSITFTNTI

-2505 VEPEETAEKYPFSI
+2505 VEPEATTEKYPFSI
-2519 QFLNMKP
+2519 QFSNMKP
-2526 NSFFSSDIGLVR
+2526 NSFFNSDIGLVR

-2551 GNGESV
+2551 GNGESIK
-2557 RFTDIPVGVEYKVTE
+2557 FTDIPVGVEYKVIE
-2572 LANKKLAQY
+2572 QANKKLAKY
-2581 ALTANKG
+2581 VLTADKG
-2588 TFVTAEKEN
+2588 NFANTTKEN
-2597 TETVLDLST
+2597 DEAMLDLAT

-2636 GENSEKLGGATYALY
+2636 GENNEKLGGATYALY
-2651 KGEFFIKNIDINEN
+2651 KGTFFIKNIDINSN
-2665 GKSDEIGEI
+2665 GKSDEIDGI
-2674 SVGKYH
+2674 GVGNYY
-2680 LIEIKAPEGYALDP
+2680 LIETKAPEGYALDP
-2694 NKHKFEIKKEQL
+2694 NKHEFEIKKNQL

-2727 QGMILYV
+2727 RGMIAFVV
-2734 IISLMLLGGAG
+2734 IAMVLLGSAG
-2745 YLVISAKKKEKELK
+2745 YLVISAKKKEKN

>member
-1 MNKNSIINNIER
+1 
-13 NIGVIMQK
+13 
-21 RMKNRFKNFLIV
+21 MKNRFKNFLIV
-33 TLSVLMMM
+33 TLSILMMM

-77 KGALPEG
+77 KDALPEG
-84 ATLHVKEVAKDYQE
+84 ATLHVKEVANDYQK

-103 LTEEEKYETA
+103 LTEEDKYETA

-119 VSFEDADGNKIQPTK
+119 VFFEDADGNKIQPTK

-194 KKPLDDGN
+194 KKPLDDEN
-202 KLETYIEK
+202 KLETSIEK

-225 LSFNVDSIS
+225 LNFNVDSIS

-251 EVSNSSYIVAKDQ
+251 EVSNQSYIVAKDQ
-264 KIEKVEDFSS
+264 MIEKVEDFSS
-274 EMFALVTINGMTYK
+274 EMFALVTISGMTYK
-288 VNFAPTVKANEENV
+288 VNFAPTVKANEENA

-458 YRDMTESKPFTAK
+458 YRDMAESKPFTAK

-503 KVRMWI
+503 KIKTWM
-509 EGRWGTKP
+509 EDKWGTKP
-517 ADADNYTYLTY
+517 ADADNYTYLAY

-543 IAATPSN
+543 IVATPSN
-550 YEIAGYIMGGK
+550 YEIAGYVMGGK

-573 FGKRFDQVILRIPK
+573 FGKRYDQVILRIPK
-587 SEFSDK
+587 SEFTDK
-593 TYLSVSLDA
+593 TYLNVTLNA
-602 KSIVSPLDQIDA
+602 NSIVSPLDQIDA
-614 KTQKTSKQDWSW
+614 KTQKSSKQDWSW
-626 SKPVFSTPTG
+626 SKPVFSIPTG

-644 DRVPENNGTRYVNK
+644 DRVSEEDKNNGTRYVNK

-664 DLETFSGYENAAITN
+664 DLESFSGYENAAITN
-679 VEYGGLDYYSDILGF
+679 AEYSGLDYYSDILGY

-733 IGENPYSDQNKFTND
+733 VGKNPYSDQNKFTND
-748 NVLSSEDAYIEK
+748 NLLTSEDAYIEK
-760 VHYEYA
+760 IYYEYA
-766 PKDAEYQEDDAAFK
+766 PKDVEYEQDEATFV
-780 LKQELSF
+780 LTHEMTF
-787 SDDDIVT
+787 TDDDTIT
-794 LWVKVGNND
+794 LWVKAGNDD

-812 KTNHAEFDNQY
+812 RTNHAEFDSQY
-823 VSTFTNN
+823 VSKFTSN
-830 DIVFSR
+830 DIAFSR
-836 KDIIAYRFT
+836 KDIIAYRLT
-845 FANKHYFTGLFA
+845 FANKHYFTALYA

-866 QKVSSFINGKETI
+866 QKVLNYVNGKETI
-879 AIVNNINGKF
+879 AIVNNVNGKF
-889 FTNEGK
+889 FTSNGE

-912 RVSEITKKVVSS
+912 RISEITKKVVSS
-924 SNNAKKKVFTIT
+924 SNNSKKKIFAIT
-936 WKIEAGEKIIS
+936 WKVEAGEKIIS
-947 GQDGDVSY
+947 GQSGEVSY

-979 IQDEIGRILS
+979 VQNENGQKLS
-989 SSSYTVETID
+989 SSSYTVKTVD
-999 NFNGTGRTLVRVD
+999 NFNGSGRTLVRVD
-1012 IQEGASR
+1012 IKEEASK

-1025 TVHSWNAIGD
+1025 TVHSWNAISD

-1058 DNGGRFAKDGSI
+1058 DNGGRFAKDGSRS
-1070 PEHQIIE
+1070 EHQIVE
-1077 NLTNVDPDE
+1077 NLANVDPDE

-1099 AEEVYDINSLTA
+1099 AEEMYDINNLTA

-1127 YSYETSTNINKP
+1127 YSYETSTNINRP

-1155 NIVLFDSLENYVT
+1155 NIVLFDSLENYIT
-1168 DNGASSD
+1168 DNGSSSD

-1190 KGVNPVLYI
+1190 KGVDPVVYI

-1214 DTSVWERVVDTTD
+1214 DASVWEKVTDATD

-1239 KKKDGSDFILN
+1239 KKKDGSSFILN
-1250 ETESLTAHIYMRAP
+1250 ETESLTAYLYMTAP

-1271 RIPMAYNN
+1271 RVPMAYNN

-1287 GENNKEE
+1287 GGNDKEE

-1306 LKITGSFNVKKVSE
+1306 LKIAGSFNVKKVSE
-1320 NDNSQTIED
+1320 NDNSQAIKN
-1329 IQYRLSGISAYG
+1329 IQYRLSGVSAYG
-1341 TVYDEIVTTNGN
+1341 TAYDEIVTTDRN
-1353 GFAAFKDIELGN
+1353 GFAIFKDIELGS
-1365 YTLQEYK
+1365 YTLQEHK
-1372 STKDWLL
+1372 STPDWLL
-1379 DATTRNVVI
+1379 DATTRNVVV
-1388 TKTEEVFIDG
+1388 TKTGEVLIDG
-1398 VNYTKN
+1398 VKYAEN
-1404 PLILT
+1404 PLLLA
-1409 DKPRI
+1409 DKPRV
-1414 HTDVSLSKAELG
+1414 HTDISLSKLELG
-1426 NSSTKVS
+1426 NKNTKVP
-1433 GMVFKLFGTSDYG
+1433 GMVFKLYGTSDYG
-1446 NNVVVFATSD
+1446 NNVVIFAIS
-1456 RNGKVIF
+1456 NNSGEVVF

-1480 AEYVANK
+1480 PDYVINK
-1487 SLTLNVNIDDL
+1487 DLTINVTIDDFGGMSFS
-1498 GNVSM
+1498 GND
-1503 SANENDYYSEKTVFN
+1503 NEYYNDQKVYN
-1518 ERRYHSFKLRKVD
+1518 ERRFNSFRLRKID
-1531 KDNDTIWLEG
+1531 KDNTSIWLEG
-1541 AEFLLTGVSDFGTT
+1541 AEFSLKGTSAFGTS
-1555 VNVRKTSDQDGITI
+1555 VDIVATSDENGVMS
-1569 FDNIERGTYVLKE
+1569 FENIERGTYTLKE
-1582 TKAPENVTASGK
+1582 VKAPENVTALGK

-1599 NYIKDPV
+1599 NYIKDPSEYIV
-1606 EHVVKIDNFG
+1606 NIDKLG
-1616 NVNIEGLTVE
+1616 NVTIDGLTVE
-1626 DGTSVFV
+1626 DGTGNFIV
-1633 AKNER
+1633 KNER
-1638 SEDGK
+1638 AEDGK
-1643 IVVKKVWEDSD
+1643 IVVKKVWNDAD
-1654 KSNTERL
+1654 KNNADRP
-1661 LPQLTLTTGEI
+1661 LPQLTLTTGDPTNQKYAITLDFSSVYGAPANARYKMLFSKEEIQNADPSTFVSNKLIPAFDKIYNEKIKGKYQNITGNINATAGMAERQLILEGLNTSPNGTDIPFPIYTPNNTFLENWIKNPRDLTFYYNFPGRVSYFDKGKFQDFINSSSEINHNGKFGNDGSDIRFDFDVRASGAFMIASERARGRVLTEI
-1672 SSDIYSITIDLSQ
+1672 STND
-1685 VYNISGNTKYKVLL
+1685 
-1699 RKEDLNTDP
+1699 
-1708 EILAQKIKKQLAE
+1708 
-1721 LYEKNIKKYENLIP
+1721 
-1735 NGVAIPDKKN
+1735 
-1745 LYFLNHLTEGF
+1745 
-1756 DGSGMKFTEFIRGAQ
+1756 
-1771 LIASSKKVFE
+1771 
-1781 KLQAWINNPK
+1781 
-1791 DIVFYYQFPGKVS
+1791 
-1804 YISKEKFQE
+1804 
-1813 FKNNSDQISSTGYS
+1813 
-1827 KLNVP
+1827 
-1832 FQLSVAREVLK
+1832 
-1843 DYLASIPKEKL
+1843 
-1854 FDISS
+1854 
-1859 DNSPYKT
+1859 SPYKT
-1866 YAYIADNS
+1866 YAYIDTTSS
-1874 NYLTILSE
+1874 NPVIKVLSE
-1882 ANMIFLPEDSSEMFA
+1882 ADTVFLPEDSSELFA
-1897 GGGDTTN
+1897 GAGGNASN
-1904 KYIKY
+1904 KYVQY
-1909 RNLDLRGLDSSKVV
+1909 DNLYLTGLDASKVKS
-1923 NMEKMFANQEMRLVI
+1923 MEKMFAYQQNLGRI
-1938 DNSMR
+1938 TFDKSML
-1943 GENGN
+1943 GANGN
-1948 YSAKNF
+1948 SNVLNYEG
-1954 KKLFYNSVININ
+1954 LFYQTKIKNPDRTMLGFHLKAGNNIKANNALHFNLGTFDNKELVGMPIGFDISNIGLPTQDPRNFFSPFVESNDMGIFGDYPNDSRIYFNLN
-1966 GSDFGD
+1966 GSEY
-1972 LTLFGMKIPNSSNG
+1972 LR
-1986 VSLSEAYA
+1986 LSR
-1994 LSPQTTSFNA
+1994 
-2004 DHLSSIIYSGKV
+2004 SIKNNKEYYKKV
-2016 FGLPFDLT
+2016 
-2024 QFDPDSTEN
+2024 
-2033 DFLGSMEMNR
+2033 
-2043 IQHYVYL
+2043 
-2050 PNTGFVKFTKYIE
+2050 
-2063 KIGKEKAKK
+2063 
-2072 LFNSLLKNVKKN
+2072 FNSLLKNVNKN
-2084 ISYQFI
+2084 SYITLYVAFTFSGRPGEQDLLSEGVI
-2090 LDKDA
+2090 QKLLREIGYTNVSTNTRQAYSGMYDNYSMKYSGTLD
-2095 TSAEDVRYANEHGNT
+2095 YH
-2110 IENILKELGWNRIT
+2110 ELGWR
-2124 FVNIDEHMDRSGYKY
+2124 V
-2139 HYSFESKNY
+2139 
-2148 NKDMSIDYHQL
+2148 
-2159 GWKMPEEPAQNGEI
+2159 PEVTSENSEPQ
-2173 EQNED
+2173 QNED

-2229 YAIVNGTQSKVATI
+2229 YAIVNGTQNKVATI

-2288 LSGVSIFDGHAMV
+2288 LSGVSIFNGHAMV

-2324 QEGAYKATYSAEN
+2324 QAGAYQTTYSAEN

-2346 DIICT
+2346 DIVCT

-2357 EPGELGDVTLVK
+2357 EPNELGDVTLVK
-2369 KVSGV
+2369 KVSGI

-2386 FSNLG
+2386 FSNLT
-2391 PNQTYITSEHGF
+2391 PNRRYLTTNDNISFE
-2403 TFNSDNTGHALVDV
+2403 SDLSGHALLD
-2417 KLKKDQS
+2417 LRLRKDES
-2424 ITFKKLPVN
+2424 IRFKDLPVN

-2453 SEGINKINSENGL
+2453 IRGINKFNSENGL
-2466 NEEENKDLSTTVET
+2466 NEEENKDLSTAVET
-2480 VDANE
+2480 VDADE
-2485 NISITFTNTI
+2485 NVSITFTNTI

-2505 VEPEETAEKYPFSI
+2505 VEPEVTTEKYPFSI
-2519 QFLNMKP
+2519 QFSNMKP

-2581 ALTANKG
+2581 ALTADKG

-2636 GENSEKLGGATYALY
+2636 GENNEKLGGATYALY

-2665 GKSDEIGEI
+2665 GKSDEIDEI

-2680 LIEIKAPEGYALDP
+2680 LIEVKAPEGYALDP
-2694 NKHKFEIKKEQL
+2694 NKHEFEIKKEQL

-2745 YLVISAKKKEKELK
+2745 YLVISAKKKEKN

>member
-1 MNKNSIINNIER
+1 
-13 NIGVIMQK
+13 MQK
-21 RMKNRFKNFLIV
+21 SIKNQVKNFLIV

-41 PSTIAA
+41 PNTVAA
-47 FAKEGKDEEKIEKLE
+47 FAKEGTDEKKIEKLE
-62 LSATYSDYD
+62 LSTTYDDYD
-71 IVATAE
+71 IVATT
-77 KGALPEG
+77 KKDSLPEG
-84 ATLHVKEVAKDYQE
+84 AKLHVTEVAKEYQD
-98 LSDMY
+98 LSDVY
-103 LTEEEKYETA
+103 LTEEKGYETA
-113 MKQYFS
+113 KKQYFN
-119 VSFEDADGNKIQPTK
+119 VSFEDEDGNKLNPTK
-134 KIDLSLRNEK
+134 KVELSLKNEK
-144 LGDKNVKTSLFSI
+144 LGDKNIKVSLYSI
-157 SAEKLVEMKKDMEK
+157 SADRLVEMKKDTEK
-171 VKAEKE
+171 VEEDKK
-177 EGKEAEL
+177 EGKETEL
-184 QKFEFKPLET
+184 TKFEFKPLDIKKSTDDENKVET
-194 KKPLDDGN
+194 S
-202 KLETYIEK
+202 IEK
-210 LDEVYMIRYSYQPKT
+210 MDEVYMLRYSYQPKT
-225 LSFNVDSIS
+225 LDLSAGSIS
-234 YDELLAQTG
+234 YDELLTQTG
-243 LVGEIQKL
+243 LVGQIQNL

-264 KIEKVEDFSS
+264 KIEKIEDFSS
-274 EMFALVTINGMTYK
+274 EMFALVTINGLTYK
-288 VNFAPTVKANEENV
+288 VNFAPTVKAEEENT

-372 AVMFTVPKSILLN
+372 TVMFTVPKSILLN

-404 DAMMAGTGEPI
+404 DAMMAGTGEQI

-458 YRDMTESKPFTAK
+458 YRDMAESKPFTAK

-503 KVRMWI
+503 KFKTWW
-509 EGRWGTKP
+509 EDKWGTKP
-517 ADADNYTYLTY
+517 ADADNYIYLSY

-543 IAATPSN
+543 IVATPSN
-550 YEIAGYIMGGK
+550 YEIAGYVMGGK

-573 FGKRFDQVILRIPK
+573 FGKRYDQVILRIPK
-587 SEFSDK
+587 SEFTNK
-593 TYLSVSLDA
+593 TYLNVTLNA
-602 KSIVSPLDQIDA
+602 NSIVSPLDQIDA
-614 KTQKTSKQDWSW
+614 KTQKSSKQDWSW
-626 SKPVFSTPTG
+626 SKPVFSIPTG

-644 DRVPENNGTRYVNK
+644 DRVSEEDKNNGTRYVNK

-664 DLETFSGYENAAITN
+664 DLESFNGYENAAITN
-679 VEYGGLDYYSDILGF
+679 TEYGGFDYYSDILGY

-726 YLATDEE
+726 YLATEE
-733 IGENPYSDQNKFTND
+733 EVGKNPYSDQNKFTND
-748 NVLSSEDAYIEK
+748 NALSSEDAYIEK
-760 VHYEYA
+760 VYYEYA
-766 PKDAEYQEDDAAFK
+766 PKDVEYEQDEATFV
-780 LKQELSF
+780 LTHEMTF
-787 SDDDIVT
+787 TDDDVIT
-794 LWVKVGNND
+794 LWVKAGNDD

-812 KTNHAEFDNQY
+812 RTNHAEFDNQY

-845 FANKHYFTGLFA
+845 FANKHYFTGLYA

-866 QKVSSFINGKETI
+866 QKVLNYVNGKETI

-889 FTNEGK
+889 FTSNGE

-903 AVDYARVTQ
+903 AADYARVTQ
-912 RVSEITKKVVSS
+912 RISEITKKVVSS
-924 SNNAKKKVFTIT
+924 SNNSKKKIFTIT
-936 WKIEAGEKIIS
+936 WKVEAGEKIIS
-947 GQDGDVSY
+947 GQSGEVSY

-979 IQDEIGRILS
+979 VQNENGQKLS
-989 SSSYTVETID
+989 SSSYTVKTVD
-999 NFNGTGRTLVRVD
+999 NFNGSGRTLVRVD
-1012 IQEGASR
+1012 IKEEASK

-1025 TVHSWNAIGD
+1025 TVHSWNAISD

-1047 TGNDT
+1047 TGNDA

-1058 DNGGRFAKDGSI
+1058 DNGGRFAKDGST

-1077 NLTNVDPDE
+1077 NLANVDPDE

-1099 AEEVYDINSLTA
+1099 AEEIYDINNLTA

-1127 YSYETSTNINKP
+1127 YSYETSTNINRP

-1168 DNGASSD
+1168 DNGSSSD

-1190 KGVNPVLYI
+1190 KGVDPVVYI

-1214 DTSVWERVVDTTD
+1214 DASVWEKVTDATD

-1239 KKKDGSDFILN
+1239 KKKDGSSFILN
-1250 ETESLTAHIYMRAP
+1250 ETESLTAYLYMTAP

-1271 RIPMAYNN
+1271 RVPMAYNN

-1287 GENNKEE
+1287 GGNDKEE

-1306 LKITGSFNVKKVSE
+1306 LKIAGSFNVKKVSE
-1320 NDNSQTIED
+1320 NDNSQAIKN
-1329 IQYRLSGISAYG
+1329 IQYRLSGVSAYG
-1341 TVYDEIVTTNGN
+1341 TAYDEIVTTDRN
-1353 GFAAFKDIELGN
+1353 GFAIFKDIELGS
-1365 YTLQEYK
+1365 YTLQEHK
-1372 STKDWLL
+1372 STPDWLL
-1379 DATTRNVVI
+1379 DATTRNVVV
-1388 TKTEEVFIDG
+1388 TKTGEVLIDG
-1398 VNYTKN
+1398 VKYSEN
-1404 PLILT
+1404 PLLLT
-1409 DKPRI
+1409 DKPRV
-1414 HTDVSLSKAELG
+1414 HTDISLSKLELG
-1426 NSSTKVS
+1426 NKNTKVP
-1433 GMVFKLFGTSDYG
+1433 GMVFKLYGTSDYG
-1446 NNVVVFATSD
+1446 NNVVIFATS
-1456 RNGKVIF
+1456 NNSGEVVF

-1480 AEYVANK
+1480 PDYVINK
-1487 SLTLNVNIDDL
+1487 DLTINVTIDDF
-1498 GNVSM
+1498 GSM
-1503 SANENDYYSEKTVFN
+1503 SFSGNDNEYYNEQKVYN
-1518 ERRYHSFKLRKVD
+1518 ERRFNSFRLRKID
-1531 KDNDTIWLEG
+1531 KDNTSIWLEG
-1541 AEFLLTGVSDFGTT
+1541 AEFSLKGTSAFGTS
-1555 VNVRKTSDQDGITI
+1555 VDIVATSDENGVMS
-1569 FDNIERGTYVLKE
+1569 FENIERGTYTLKE
-1582 TKAPENVTASGK
+1582 VKAPENVTALGK

-1599 NYIKDPV
+1599 NYIKDPSEYIV
-1606 EHVVKIDNFG
+1606 NIDKLG
-1616 NVNIEGLTVE
+1616 NVTIDGLTVE
-1626 DGTSVFV
+1626 DGTGNFIV
-1633 AKNER
+1633 KNER
-1638 SEDGK
+1638 AEDGK
-1643 IVVKKVWEDSD
+1643 IVVKKVWNDAD
-1654 KSNTERL
+1654 KDNADRS
-1661 LPQLTLTTGEI
+1661 LPQLTLTTGDPTNQKYAI
-1672 SSDIYSITIDLSQ
+1672 TLDFSS
-1685 VYNISGNTKYKVLL
+1685 VYGAPANAKYKMLFS
-1699 RKEDLNTDP
+1699 KEEIQDGSAMRFINAKLHSAYNKIYNEKIKGKYQNLTGNEEVSGWFEPQFIIKHLNT
-1708 EILAQKIKKQLAE
+1708 L
-1721 LYEKNIKKYENLIP
+1721 
-1735 NGVAIPDKKN
+1735 PDGTGIR
-1745 LYFLNHLTEGF
+1745 FP
-1756 DGSGMKFTEFIRGAQ
+1756 GSPAPSIESIRFIE
-1771 LIASSKKVFE
+1771 SW
-1781 KLQAWINNPK
+1781 QANPK
-1791 DIVFYYQFPGKVS
+1791 DITFYYCFPGKVS
-1804 YISKEKFQE
+1804 YLDKGKFQTFINSSPE
-1813 FKNNSDQISSTGYS
+1813 INSDGTFKDHVAPNNTFSLEYTKDAKSLIEKAKSEGHVLTEVST
-1827 KLNVP
+1827 N
-1832 FQLSVAREVLK
+1832 
-1843 DYLASIPKEKL
+1843 D
-1854 FDISS
+1854 
-1859 DNSPYKT
+1859 SPYKT
-1866 YAYIADNS
+1866 YAYVNIVSNS
-1874 NYLTILSE
+1874 ATIKILSE
-1882 ANMIFLPEDSSEMFA
+1882 ANTTFLPEDSSELFA
-1897 GGGDTTN
+1897 GAGGNASN
-1904 KYIKY
+1904 KYVKY
-1909 RNLDLRGLDSSKVV
+1909 WNLYLNGLDASKVKS
-1923 NMEKMFANQEMRLVI
+1923 MEKMFAYQDFGMI
-1938 DNSMR
+1938 QFDKSML
-1943 GENGN
+1943 GVNGN
-1948 YSAKNF
+1948 NNVLNYEG
-1954 KKLFYNSVININ
+1954 LFYQTKIKNPDITMAGFHLKAGNNIKANNALHFNLGTFDNKGLVGMPIGFDISNIGLPTQDPRNFFSPFVESNDMGIFGDYPNDSRIYFNLN
-1966 GSDFGD
+1966 GSEY
-1972 LTLFGMKIPNSSNG
+1972 IR
-1986 VSLSEAYA
+1986 LSR
-1994 LSPQTTSFNA
+1994 
-2004 DHLSSIIYSGKV
+2004 SIKNNKEYYKKV
-2016 FGLPFDLT
+2016 
-2024 QFDPDSTEN
+2024 
-2033 DFLGSMEMNR
+2033 
-2043 IQHYVYL
+2043 
-2050 PNTGFVKFTKYIE
+2050 
-2063 KIGKEKAKK
+2063 
-2072 LFNSLLKNVKKN
+2072 FNSLLKNVNKN
-2084 ISYQFI
+2084 SYITLYVAFTFSGIPGEQDLLSEGVI
-2090 LDKDA
+2090 QKLLREIGYTNVSINTRQAYSGMYDNYSMKYSGTLD
-2095 TSAEDVRYANEHGNT
+2095 YH
-2110 IENILKELGWNRIT
+2110 ELGWKVPEVT
-2124 FVNIDEHMDRSGYKY
+2124 S
-2139 HYSFESKNY
+2139 ES
-2148 NKDMSIDYHQL
+2148 S
-2159 GWKMPEEPAQNGEI
+2159 EPQ
-2173 EQNED
+2173 QNED

-2186 ADKWVKGEDN
+2186 ADKWVKGDDN

-2257 KVVNGELVPG
+2257 KVANGELVPG

-2324 QEGAYKATYSAEN
+2324 QAGAYQTTYSAEN

-2357 EPGELGDVTLVK
+2357 EPGEVSNVTLVK
-2369 KVSGV
+2369 KVSGI

-2386 FSNLG
+2386 FSNLT
-2391 PNQTYITSEHGF
+2391 PNTRYLTTNNGVYF
-2403 TFNSDNTGHALVDV
+2403 DSDLSGHALLD
-2417 KLKKDQS
+2417 LRLRKDES
-2424 ITFKKLPVN
+2424 IMFKKLPVG
-2433 ATYQVTELAGAYTSK
+2433 ATYQVTELAGTYTSK

-2453 SEGINKINSENGL
+2453 DRGINKINSENGL
-2466 NEEENKDLSTTVET
+2466 NEEENKDLSTAVET

-2485 NISITFTNTI
+2485 NVSITFTNTI

-2505 VEPEETAEKYPFSI
+2505 VEPEETTEKYPFSI
-2519 QFLNMKP
+2519 QFSNMKP

-2557 RFTDIPVGVEYKVTE
+2557 KFTDIPVGVEYKVIE
-2572 LANKKLAQY
+2572 QANKKLAKY
-2581 ALTANKG
+2581 ALTADKG
-2588 TFVTAEKEN
+2588 NFANATKEN
-2597 TETVLDLST
+2597 DEAMLDLAT

-2636 GENSEKLGGATYALY
+2636 GENNEKLGGATYALY
-2651 KGEFFIKNIDINEN
+2651 KGTFFIKDIDINSN
-2665 GKSDEIGEI
+2665 GKSDEIDGI
-2674 SVGKYH
+2674 GVGNYY
-2680 LIEIKAPEGYALDP
+2680 LIETKAPEGYALDP
-2694 NKHKFEIKKEQL
+2694 NKHEFEIKKDQL

-2727 QGMILYV
+2727 RGMIAFV
-2734 IISLMLLGGAG
+2734 IIAMVLLGGAG
-2745 YLVISAKKKEKELK
+2745 YLVISAKKKEKN

>member
-1 MNKNSIINNIER
+1 
-13 NIGVIMQK
+13 MQK

-47 FAKEGKDEEKIEKLE
+47 FAKEEKGEAKIEKLE

-84 ATLHVKEVAKDYQE
+84 TTLHVKEVAKDYQE
-98 LSDMY
+98 LSDIY

-144 LGDKNVKTSLFSI
+144 LGDKNIKTSLFSI
-157 SAEKLVEMKKDMEK
+157 SAERLVEMKKDMEK

-177 EGKEAEL
+177 AGKEAEL

-194 KKPLDDGN
+194 KKPLDDEN
-202 KLETYIEK
+202 KLETSIEK

-225 LSFNVDSIS
+225 LNFNVDSIS
-234 YDELLAQTG
+234 HDELLAQTG

-251 EVSNSSYIVAKDQ
+251 EVSNQSYLVAKDQ

-288 VNFAPTVKANEENV
+288 VNFAPTVKANEENA

-372 AVMFTVPKSILLN
+372 SVMFTVPKSILLN

-458 YRDMTESKPFTAK
+458 YRDMAESKPFTAK

-503 KVRMWI
+503 KFKTWW
-509 EGRWGTKP
+509 EDKWGAKP
-517 ADADNYTYLTY
+517 ADADNYIYLSY

-543 IAATPSN
+543 IVATPSN
-550 YEIAGYIMGGK
+550 YEIAGYVMGGK

-573 FGKRFDQVILRIPK
+573 FGKRYDQVILRIPK
-587 SEFSDK
+587 SEFTNK
-593 TYLSVSLDA
+593 TYLNVTLNA
-602 KSIVSPLDQIDA
+602 NSIVSPLDQIDA
-614 KTQKTSKQDWSW
+614 KTQKSSKQDWSW
-626 SKPVFSTPTG
+626 SKPVFSIPTG

-760 VHYEYA
+760 VYYEYA

-936 WKIEAGEKIIS
+936 WKIEAVEKIIS

-989 SSSYTVETID
+989 SSSYTVKTID

-1025 TVHSWNAIGD
+1025 TVHSWNAISD

-1058 DNGGRFAKDGSI
+1058 DNGGRFAKDGST

-1127 YSYETSTNINKP
+1127 YSYETSTNINRP

-1168 DNGASSD
+1168 DNGSSSD
-1175 WHGTLNSIDVNQLKS
+1175 WHGTLNGIDVNQLKS

-1214 DTSVWERVVDTTD
+1214 DTSVWEKVVDTTD

-1250 ETESLTAHIYMRAP
+1250 ETESLTAHLYMTAP

-1279 IYMNATIF
+1279 VYMNATIF
-1287 GENNKEE
+1287 GESNKEE

-1306 LKITGSFNVKKVSE
+1306 LKITGNFNVKKVSE
-1320 NDNSQTIED
+1320 NNNSQTIED

-1404 PLILT
+1404 PLTLA

-1414 HTDVSLSKAELG
+1414 HADVSLSKAELG
-1426 NSSTKVS
+1426 NGSTKVS
-1433 GMVFKLFGTSDYG
+1433 GMVFKLSGTSDYG
-1446 NNVVVFATSD
+1446 NNIVVFATSNN
-1456 RNGKVIF
+1456 NGEVVF
-1463 ENVEKGKYIIK
+1463 ENIEKGKYIIK

-1480 AEYVANK
+1480 TEYVVNK
-1487 SLTLNVNIDDL
+1487 SLTLNVNIDDF

-1531 KDNDTIWLEG
+1531 KDNNAIWLEG

-1626 DGTSVFV
+1626 DGTGVFV

-1638 SEDGK
+1638 AEDGK
-1643 IVVKKVWEDSD
+1643 IVVKKIWDDSD
-1654 KSNTERL
+1654 KQNAERP
-1661 LPQLTLTTGEI
+1661 LPQLTLTTGEVN
-1672 SSDIYSITIDLSQ
+1672 SDIYSITIDLSQ
-1685 VYNISGNTKYKVLL
+1685 IYNISGNTKYKILL

-1708 EILAQKIKKQLAE
+1708 EILAQKIKKQLTE

-1756 DGSGMKFTEFIRGAQ
+1756 DGSGMKFPEFIRGAQ

-1832 FQLSVAREVLK
+1832 FQLTVAREVLK

-1882 ANMIFLPEDSSEMFA
+1882 ANVIFLPEDSSEMFA
-1897 GGGDTTN
+1897 GSGDTTN

-2186 ADKWVKGEDN
+2186 ADKWVKGDDN

-2219 GYTSEAMLPK
+2219 GYTSEAMTPK
-2229 YAIVNGTQSKVATI
+2229 YAIVNGRDSKTATI

-2301 QLKGGQDL
+2301 QLKSGQDL
-2309 VIEGLPEGTVVSVSE
+2309 VIEGLPQGTVVSISE

-2346 DIICT
+2346 DIVCT

-2357 EPGELGDVTLVK
+2357 EPGKLGDVTLVK
-2369 KVSGV
+2369 KVSGI

-2403 TFNSDNTGHALVDV
+2403 TFDSDNTGHALVDV

-2424 ITFKKLPVN
+2424 ITFKELPVN
-2433 ATYQVTELAGAYTSK
+2433 ATYQVTELAGTYTSK

-2453 SEGINKINSENGL
+2453 IRGINKFNSENGL
-2466 NEEENKDLSTTVET
+2466 NEEENKDLSTAVET
-2480 VDANE
+2480 VDADE
-2485 NISITFTNTI
+2485 NVSVTFTNTI

-2505 VEPEETAEKYPFSI
+2505 VEPEVTTEKYPFSI
-2519 QFLNMKP
+2519 QFSNMKP

-2581 ALTANKG
+2581 ALTADKG

-2606 ELETVDDG
+2606 ELETIDDG
-2614 EDATVTFTNITPPSA
+2614 EDATVTFTNVTPPSA

-2636 GENSEKLGGATYALY
+2636 GENNEKLGGATYALY

-2665 GKSDEIGEI
+2665 GKSDEVDEI

-2694 NKHKFEIKKEQL
+2694 NKHEFEIKKEQL

>member
-1 MNKNSIINNIER
+1 
-13 NIGVIMQK
+13 MQK
-21 RMKNRFKNFLIV
+21 SITNRIKSFLII

-41 PSTIAA
+41 PNTVAA
-47 FAKEGKDEEKIEKLE
+47 FAKEGTDEKKIEKLE
-62 LSATYSDYD
+62 LSTTYDDYD
-71 IVATAE
+71 IVATTE
-77 KGALPEG
+77 KDSLPEG
-84 ATLHVKEVAKDYQE
+84 AKLHVTEVAKEYQD
-98 LSDMY
+98 LSDVY
-103 LTEEEKYETA
+103 LTEEKGYETA
-113 MKQYFS
+113 KKQYFN
-119 VSFEDADGNKIQPTK
+119 VSFEDEDGNKLNPTK
-134 KIDLSLRNEK
+134 KVELSLKNEK
-144 LGDKNVKTSLFSI
+144 LGDKNIKVSLYSV
-157 SAEKLVEMKKDMEK
+157 SADRLVEMKKDTEK
-171 VKAEKE
+171 VEADKK
-177 EGKEAEL
+177 EGKETEL
-184 QKFEFKPLET
+184 TKFEFKPLET
-194 KKPLDDGN
+194 KKPLDDEN
-202 KLETYIEK
+202 KLETSIEK

-225 LSFNVDSIS
+225 LNFNVDSIS

-251 EVSNSSYIVAKDQ
+251 EVSNQSYIVAREN

-288 VNFAPTVKANEENV
+288 VNFAPTVKASEENA

-458 YRDMTESKPFTAK
+458 YRDMAESKPFTAK

-503 KVRMWI
+503 KFKTWW
-509 EGRWGTKP
+509 EDRWGAKP
-517 ADADNYTYLTY
+517 ADADNYIYLNY

-543 IAATPSN
+543 IVATPSN
-550 YEIAGYIMGGK
+550 YEIAGYVMGGK

-573 FGKRFDQVILRIPK
+573 FGKRYDQVILRIPK
-587 SEFSDK
+587 SEFTNK
-593 TYLSVSLDA
+593 TYLNVTLNA
-602 KSIVSPLDQIDA
+602 NSIVSPLDQIDA
-614 KTQKTSKQDWSW
+614 RTQKTSKQDWSW
-626 SKPVFSTPTG
+626 SKPVFSIPTG

-644 DRVPENNGTRYVNK
+644 DRVSEEDKNNGTRYVNK

-664 DLETFSGYENAAITN
+664 DLESFNGYENAAITN
-679 VEYGGLDYYSDILGF
+679 TEYGGLDYYSDILGY

-714 KVVKYQYTDEGL
+714 KVVKYQYTDEGI
-726 YLATDEE
+726 YLATEE
-733 IGENPYSDQNKFTND
+733 EVGKNPYSDQNKFTND
-748 NVLSSEDAYIEK
+748 NALSSEDAYIEK
-760 VHYEYA
+760 VYYEYA
-766 PKDAEYQEDDAAFK
+766 PKDVEYEQDEATFV
-780 LKQELSF
+780 LTHEMTF
-787 SDDDIVT
+787 TDDDVIT
-794 LWVKVGNND
+794 LWVKAGNDD

-812 KTNHAEFDNQY
+812 RTNHAEFDNQY

-845 FANKHYFTGLFA
+845 FANKHYFTGLYA

-866 QKVSSFINGKETI
+866 QKVLNYVNGKETI

-889 FTNEGK
+889 FTSNGE

-903 AVDYARVTQ
+903 AADYARVTQ
-912 RVSEITKKVVSS
+912 RISEITKKVVSS
-924 SNNAKKKVFTIT
+924 SNNSKKKIFTIT
-936 WKIEAGEKIIS
+936 WKVEAGEKIIS
-947 GQDGDVSY
+947 GQSGEVSY

-979 IQDEIGRILS
+979 VQNENGQKLS
-989 SSSYTVETID
+989 SSSYTVKTVD
-999 NFNGTGRTLVRVD
+999 NFNGSGRTLVRVD
-1012 IQEGASR
+1012 IKEEASK

-1025 TVHSWNAIGD
+1025 TVHSWNAISD

-1058 DNGGRFAKDGSI
+1058 DNGGRFAKDGST

-1077 NLTNVDPDE
+1077 NLANVDPDE

-1099 AEEVYDINSLTA
+1099 AEEIYDINNLTA

-1127 YSYETSTNINKP
+1127 YSYETSTNINRP

-1155 NIVLFDSLENYVT
+1155 NIVLFDSLENYIT
-1168 DNGASSD
+1168 DNGSSSD

-1190 KGVNPVLYI
+1190 KGVDPVVYI

-1214 DTSVWERVVDTTD
+1214 DASVWEKVTDATD

-1239 KKKDGSDFILN
+1239 KKKDGSSFILN
-1250 ETESLTAHIYMRAP
+1250 ETESLTAYLYMTAP

-1271 RIPMAYNN
+1271 RVPMAYNN

-1287 GENNKEE
+1287 GGNDKEE

-1306 LKITGSFNVKKVSE
+1306 LKIAGSFNVKKVSE
-1320 NDNSQTIED
+1320 NDNSQAIKN
-1329 IQYRLSGISAYG
+1329 IQYRLSGVSAYG
-1341 TVYDEIVTTNGN
+1341 TAYDEIVTTDRN
-1353 GFAAFKDIELGN
+1353 GFAIFKDIELGS
-1365 YTLQEYK
+1365 YTLQEHK
-1372 STKDWLL
+1372 STPDWLL
-1379 DATTRNVVI
+1379 DATTRNVVV
-1388 TKTEEVFIDG
+1388 TKTGEVLIDG
-1398 VNYTKN
+1398 VKYAEN
-1404 PLILT
+1404 PLLLA
-1409 DKPRI
+1409 DKPRV
-1414 HTDVSLSKAELG
+1414 HTDISLSKLELG
-1426 NSSTKVS
+1426 NKNTKVP
-1433 GMVFKLFGTSDYG
+1433 GMVFKLYGTSDYG
-1446 NNVVVFATSD
+1446 NNVVIFATS
-1456 RNGKVIF
+1456 NNSGEVVF

-1480 AEYVANK
+1480 PDYVINK
-1487 SLTLNVNIDDL
+1487 DLTINVTIDDFGGMSFS
-1498 GNVSM
+1498 GND
-1503 SANENDYYSEKTVFN
+1503 NEYYNDQKVYN
-1518 ERRYHSFKLRKVD
+1518 ERRFNSFRLRKID
-1531 KDNDTIWLEG
+1531 KDNTSIWLEG
-1541 AEFLLTGVSDFGTT
+1541 AEFSLKGTSAFGTS
-1555 VNVRKTSDQDGITI
+1555 VDIVATSDENGVMS
-1569 FDNIERGTYVLKE
+1569 FENIERGTYTLKE
-1582 TKAPENVTASGK
+1582 VKAPENVTALGK

-1599 NYIKDPV
+1599 NYIKDPSEYIV
-1606 EHVVKIDNFG
+1606 NIDKLG
-1616 NVNIEGLTVE
+1616 NVTIDGLTVE
-1626 DGTSVFV
+1626 DGTGNFIV
-1633 AKNER
+1633 KNER
-1638 SEDGK
+1638 AEDGK
-1643 IVVKKVWEDSD
+1643 IVVKKVWNDAD
-1654 KSNTERL
+1654 KNNADRP
-1661 LPQLTLTTGEI
+1661 LPQLTLTTGDPTNQKYAITLDFSSVYGAPANARYKMLFSKEEIQNADPSTFVSNKLIPAFDKIYNEKIKGKYQNITGNINATAGIAERQLILEGLNTSPNGTDIPFPIYTPNNTFLENWIKNPRDLTFYYNFPGRVSYFDKGKFQDFINSSSEINHNGKFGNDGSDIRFDFDVRASGAFMIASERARGRVLTEI
-1672 SSDIYSITIDLSQ
+1672 STND
-1685 VYNISGNTKYKVLL
+1685 
-1699 RKEDLNTDP
+1699 
-1708 EILAQKIKKQLAE
+1708 
-1721 LYEKNIKKYENLIP
+1721 
-1735 NGVAIPDKKN
+1735 
-1745 LYFLNHLTEGF
+1745 
-1756 DGSGMKFTEFIRGAQ
+1756 
-1771 LIASSKKVFE
+1771 
-1781 KLQAWINNPK
+1781 
-1791 DIVFYYQFPGKVS
+1791 
-1804 YISKEKFQE
+1804 
-1813 FKNNSDQISSTGYS
+1813 
-1827 KLNVP
+1827 
-1832 FQLSVAREVLK
+1832 
-1843 DYLASIPKEKL
+1843 
-1854 FDISS
+1854 
-1859 DNSPYKT
+1859 SPYKT
-1866 YAYIADNS
+1866 YAYIDTTSS
-1874 NYLTILSE
+1874 NPVIKVLSE
-1882 ANMIFLPEDSSEMFA
+1882 ADTVFLPEDSSELFA
-1897 GGGDTTN
+1897 GAGGNASN
-1904 KYIKY
+1904 KYVQY
-1909 RNLDLRGLDSSKVV
+1909 DNLYLTGLDASKVKS
-1923 NMEKMFANQEMRLVI
+1923 MEKMFAYQQNLGRI
-1938 DNSMR
+1938 TFDKSML
-1943 GENGN
+1943 GANGN
-1948 YSAKNF
+1948 SNVLNYEG
-1954 KKLFYNSVININ
+1954 LFYQTKIKNPDRTMLGFHLKAGNNIKANNALHFNLGTFDNKELVGMPIRFDISNIGLPTQDPRNFFSPFVESNDMGIFGDYPNDSRIYFNLN
-1966 GSDFGD
+1966 GSEY
-1972 LTLFGMKIPNSSNG
+1972 LR
-1986 VSLSEAYA
+1986 LSR
-1994 LSPQTTSFNA
+1994 
-2004 DHLSSIIYSGKV
+2004 SIKNNKEYYKKV
-2016 FGLPFDLT
+2016 
-2024 QFDPDSTEN
+2024 
-2033 DFLGSMEMNR
+2033 
-2043 IQHYVYL
+2043 
-2050 PNTGFVKFTKYIE
+2050 
-2063 KIGKEKAKK
+2063 
-2072 LFNSLLKNVKKN
+2072 FNSLLKNVNKN
-2084 ISYQFI
+2084 SYITLYVAFTFSGRPGEQDLLSEWVI
-2090 LDKDA
+2090 QKLLREIGYTNVSTNTRQAYSGMYDNYSMKYSETLD
-2095 TSAEDVRYANEHGNT
+2095 YH
-2110 IENILKELGWNRIT
+2110 ELGWK
-2124 FVNIDEHMDRSGYKY
+2124 V
-2139 HYSFESKNY
+2139 
-2148 NKDMSIDYHQL
+2148 
-2159 GWKMPEEPAQNGEI
+2159 PEVTAENSEPQ
-2173 EQNED
+2173 QNED

-2186 ADKWVKGEDN
+2186 ADKWVKGDDN

-2205 DDTLEYKLFEETMD
+2205 DDTLEYKLFEEKMD

-2257 KVVNGELVPG
+2257 KVINGELVPG

-2273 LNFSNPNGFFNKPRV
+2273 LNFSNPNGFFNKPKV
-2288 LSGVSIFDGHAMV
+2288 LSGVSIFNGHAMV

-2337 VTIESGKQS
+2337 VTVESGKQA
-2346 DIICT
+2346 DIVCT

-2357 EPGELGDVTLVK
+2357 EPGEVSNVTLVK
-2369 KVSGV
+2369 KVSGI

-2386 FSNLG
+2386 FSNLT
-2391 PNQTYITSEHGF
+2391 PNTRYLTTNNGVYF
-2403 TFNSDNTGHALVDV
+2403 DSDLSGHALLD
-2417 KLKKDQS
+2417 LRLRKDES
-2424 ITFKKLPVN
+2424 IMFKKLPVG

-2453 SEGINKINSENGL
+2453 DRGINKISSENGL
-2466 NEEENKDLSTTVET
+2466 NEEENKDLSTAVET

-2485 NISITFTNTI
+2485 NVSITFTNTI

-2505 VEPEETAEKYPFSI
+2505 VEPEVTTEKYPFSI
-2519 QFLNMKP
+2519 QFSNMKP

-2557 RFTDIPVGVEYKVTE
+2557 KFTDIPVGVEYKVIE
-2572 LANKKLAQY
+2572 QANKKLAKY
-2581 ALTANKG
+2581 TLTAD
-2588 TFVTAEKEN
+2588 KEN
-2597 TETVLDLST
+2597 FANATKENDEAMLDLAT

-2636 GENSEKLGGATYALY
+2636 GENNEKLGGATYALY
-2651 KGEFFIKNIDINEN
+2651 KGTFFIKNIDINSN
-2665 GKSDEIGEI
+2665 GKSDEIDGI
-2674 SVGKYH
+2674 GVGNYY
-2680 LIEIKAPEGYALDP
+2680 LIETKAPEGYALDP
-2694 NKHKFEIKKEQL
+2694 NKHEFEIKKDQL

-2727 QGMILYV
+2727 RGMIAFVV
-2734 IISLMLLGGAG
+2734 IAMVLLGSAG

>member
-1 MNKNSIINNIER
+1 
-13 NIGVIMQK
+13 
-21 RMKNRFKNFLIV
+21 MKNRFKNFLIV

-77 KGALPEG
+77 KDALPEG
-84 ATLHVKEVAKDYQE
+84 ATLHVKEVAKNYQE

-103 LTEEEKYETA
+103 LTEEDKYETA

-119 VSFEDADGNKIQPTK
+119 VYFEDADGNKIQPTK

-157 SAEKLVEMKKDMEK
+157 SAERLVEMKKDMEK

-194 KKPLDDGN
+194 KKPLDDEN
-202 KLETYIEK
+202 KLETSIEK

-225 LSFNVDSIS
+225 LNFNVDSIS

-251 EVSNSSYIVAKDQ
+251 EVSNQSYIVAREN

-385 RNGQASDKYEMS
+385 RNGQPSDKYEMS

-404 DAMMAGTGEPI
+404 DAMMAGTGEQI

-458 YRDMTESKPFTAK
+458 YRDMAESKPFTAK

-503 KVRMWI
+503 KFKTWW
-509 EGRWGTKP
+509 EDKWGAKP
-517 ADADNYTYLTY
+517 ANADNYIYLSY

-550 YEIAGYIMGGK
+550 YEIAGYVMGGK

-573 FGKRFDQVILRIPK
+573 FGKRYDQVILRIPK
-587 SEFSDK
+587 SEFTNK
-593 TYLSVSLDA
+593 TYLNVTLNA
-602 KSIVSPLDQIDA
+602 NSIVSPLDQIDA
-614 KTQKTSKQDWSW
+614 KTQKSSKQDWSW
-626 SKPVFSTPTG
+626 SKPVFSIPTG

-644 DRVPENNGTRYVNK
+644 DRVSEEDKNNGTRYVNK

-664 DLETFSGYENAAITN
+664 DLESFNGYENAAITN
-679 VEYGGLDYYSDILGF
+679 TEYGGFDYYSDILGY

-726 YLATDEE
+726 YLATEE
-733 IGENPYSDQNKFTND
+733 EVGKNPYSDQNKFTND
-748 NVLSSEDAYIEK
+748 NALSSEDAYIEK
-760 VHYEYA
+760 VYYEYA
-766 PKDAEYQEDDAAFK
+766 PKDVEYEQDEATFV
-780 LKQELSF
+780 LTNEMTF
-787 SDDDIVT
+787 TDDDTIT
-794 LWVKVGNND
+794 LWVKAGSDD

-812 KTNHAEFDNQY
+812 RTNHAEFDNQY

-845 FANKHYFTGLFA
+845 FANKHYFTGLYA

-866 QKVSSFINGKETI
+866 QKVLNYVNGKETI

-889 FTNEGK
+889 FTSNGE

-903 AVDYARVTQ
+903 AADYARVTQ
-912 RVSEITKKVVSS
+912 RISEITKKVVSS
-924 SNNAKKKVFTIT
+924 SNNSKKKIFTIT
-936 WKIEAGEKIIS
+936 WKVEAGEKIIS
-947 GQDGDVSY
+947 GQSGEVSY

-979 IQDEIGRILS
+979 VQNENGQKLS
-989 SSSYTVETID
+989 SSSYTVKTVD
-999 NFNGTGRTLVRVD
+999 NFNGSGRTLVRVD
-1012 IQEGASR
+1012 IKEEASK

-1025 TVHSWNAIGD
+1025 TVHSWNAISD

-1058 DNGGRFAKDGSI
+1058 DNGGRFAKDGST

-1077 NLTNVDPDE
+1077 NLANVDPDE

-1099 AEEVYDINSLTA
+1099 AEEIYDINNLTA

-1127 YSYETSTNINKP
+1127 YSYETSTNINRP

-1155 NIVLFDSLENYVT
+1155 NIVLFDSLENYIT
-1168 DNGASSD
+1168 DNGSSSD

-1190 KGVNPVLYI
+1190 KGVDPVVYI

-1214 DTSVWERVVDTTD
+1214 DASVWEKVTDATD

-1239 KKKDGSDFILN
+1239 KKKDGSSFILN
-1250 ETESLTAHIYMRAP
+1250 ETESLTAYLYMTAP

-1271 RIPMAYNN
+1271 RVPMAYNN

-1287 GENNKEE
+1287 GGNDKEE

-1306 LKITGSFNVKKVSE
+1306 LKIAGSFNVKKVSE
-1320 NDNSQTIED
+1320 NDNSQAIKN
-1329 IQYRLSGISAYG
+1329 IQYRLSGVSAYG
-1341 TVYDEIVTTNGN
+1341 TAYDEIVTTDRN
-1353 GFAAFKDIELGN
+1353 GFAIFKDIELGS
-1365 YTLQEYK
+1365 YTLQEHK
-1372 STKDWLL
+1372 STPDWLL
-1379 DATTRNVVI
+1379 DATTRNVVV
-1388 TKTEEVFIDG
+1388 TKTGEVLIDG
-1398 VNYTKN
+1398 VKYAEN
-1404 PLILT
+1404 PLLLA
-1409 DKPRI
+1409 DKPRV
-1414 HTDVSLSKAELG
+1414 HTDISLSKLELG
-1426 NSSTKVS
+1426 NKNTKVP
-1433 GMVFKLFGTSDYG
+1433 GMVFKLYGTSDYG
-1446 NNVVVFATSD
+1446 NNVVIFATS
-1456 RNGKVIF
+1456 NNSGEVVF

-1480 AEYVANK
+1480 PDYVINK
-1487 SLTLNVNIDDL
+1487 DLTINVTIDDFGGMSFS
-1498 GNVSM
+1498 GND
-1503 SANENDYYSEKTVFN
+1503 NEYYNDQKVYN
-1518 ERRYHSFKLRKVD
+1518 ERRFNSFRLRKID
-1531 KDNDTIWLEG
+1531 KDNTSIWLEG
-1541 AEFLLTGVSDFGTT
+1541 AEFSLKGTSAFGTS
-1555 VNVRKTSDQDGITI
+1555 VDIVATSDENGVMS
-1569 FDNIERGTYVLKE
+1569 FENIERGTYTLKE
-1582 TKAPENVTASGK
+1582 VKAPENVTALGK

-1599 NYIKDPV
+1599 NYIKDPSEYIV
-1606 EHVVKIDNFG
+1606 NIDKLG
-1616 NVNIEGLTVE
+1616 NVTIDGLTVE
-1626 DGTSVFV
+1626 DGTGNFIV
-1633 AKNER
+1633 KNER
-1638 SEDGK
+1638 AEDGK
-1643 IVVKKVWEDSD
+1643 IVVKKVWNDAD
-1654 KSNTERL
+1654 KNNADRP
-1661 LPQLTLTTGEI
+1661 LPQLTLTTGDPTNQKYAITLDFSSVYGAPANARYKILFSKEEIQNADPSTFVSNKLIPAFDKIYNEKIKGKYQNITGNINATAGMAERQLILEGLNTSPNGTDIPFPIYTPNNTFLENWIKNPRDLTFYYNFPGRVSYFDKGKFQDFINSSSEINHNGKFGNDGSDIRFDFDVRASGAFMIASERARGRVLTEI
-1672 SSDIYSITIDLSQ
+1672 STND
-1685 VYNISGNTKYKVLL
+1685 
-1699 RKEDLNTDP
+1699 
-1708 EILAQKIKKQLAE
+1708 
-1721 LYEKNIKKYENLIP
+1721 
-1735 NGVAIPDKKN
+1735 
-1745 LYFLNHLTEGF
+1745 
-1756 DGSGMKFTEFIRGAQ
+1756 
-1771 LIASSKKVFE
+1771 
-1781 KLQAWINNPK
+1781 
-1791 DIVFYYQFPGKVS
+1791 
-1804 YISKEKFQE
+1804 
-1813 FKNNSDQISSTGYS
+1813 
-1827 KLNVP
+1827 
-1832 FQLSVAREVLK
+1832 
-1843 DYLASIPKEKL
+1843 
-1854 FDISS
+1854 
-1859 DNSPYKT
+1859 SPYKT
-1866 YAYIADNS
+1866 YAYIDTTSS
-1874 NYLTILSE
+1874 NPVIKVLSE
-1882 ANMIFLPEDSSEMFA
+1882 ADTVFLPEDSSELFA
-1897 GGGDTTN
+1897 GAGGNASN
-1904 KYIKY
+1904 KYVQY
-1909 RNLDLRGLDSSKVV
+1909 DNLYLTGLDASKVKS
-1923 NMEKMFANQEMRLVI
+1923 MEKMFAYQQNLGRI
-1938 DNSMR
+1938 TFDKSML
-1943 GENGN
+1943 GANGN
-1948 YSAKNF
+1948 SNVLNYEG
-1954 KKLFYNSVININ
+1954 LFYQTKIKNPDRTMLGFHLKAGNNIKANNALHFNLGTFDNKELVGMPIGFDISNIGLPTQDPRNFFSPFVESNDMGIFGDYPNDSRIYFNLN
-1966 GSDFGD
+1966 GSEY
-1972 LTLFGMKIPNSSNG
+1972 LR
-1986 VSLSEAYA
+1986 LSR
-1994 LSPQTTSFNA
+1994 
-2004 DHLSSIIYSGKV
+2004 SIKNNKEYYKKV
-2016 FGLPFDLT
+2016 
-2024 QFDPDSTEN
+2024 
-2033 DFLGSMEMNR
+2033 
-2043 IQHYVYL
+2043 
-2050 PNTGFVKFTKYIE
+2050 
-2063 KIGKEKAKK
+2063 
-2072 LFNSLLKNVKKN
+2072 FNSLLKNVNKN
-2084 ISYQFI
+2084 SYITLYVAFTFSGRPGEQDLLSEGVI
-2090 LDKDA
+2090 QKLLREIGYTNVSTNTRQAYSGVYDNYSMKYSGTLD
-2095 TSAEDVRYANEHGNT
+2095 YH
-2110 IENILKELGWNRIT
+2110 ELGWR
-2124 FVNIDEHMDRSGYKY
+2124 V
-2139 HYSFESKNY
+2139 
-2148 NKDMSIDYHQL
+2148 
-2159 GWKMPEEPAQNGEI
+2159 PEVTSENSEPQ
-2173 EQNED
+2173 QNED

-2219 GYTSEAMLPK
+2219 GYTSEAMTPK
-2229 YAIVNGTQSKVATI
+2229 YAIVNGRDSKTATI
-2243 TNKSTVGTGSFHLS
+2243 INKSTVGTGSFHLS

-2309 VIEGLPEGTVVSVSE
+2309 VIEGLPQETVVSISE

-2346 DIICT
+2346 DIVCT

-2369 KVSGV
+2369 KVSGI

-2386 FSNLG
+2386 FSNLT
-2391 PNQTYITSEHGF
+2391 PNRRYLTTNGNISFE
-2403 TFNSDNTGHALVDV
+2403 SDLSGHALLD
-2417 KLKKDQS
+2417 LRLRKDES
-2424 ITFKKLPVN
+2424 IRFKDLPVN
-2433 ATYQVTELAGAYTSK
+2433 ATYQVTELAGTYTSK

-2453 SEGINKINSENGL
+2453 IRGINKFNSENGL
-2466 NEEENKDLSTTVET
+2466 NEEENKDLSTAVET
-2480 VDANE
+2480 VDADE
-2485 NISITFTNTI
+2485 NVSVTFTNTI

-2505 VEPEETAEKYPFSI
+2505 VEPEVTTEKYPFSI
-2519 QFLNMKP
+2519 QFSNMKP

-2551 GNGESV
+2551 GNDESV
-2557 RFTDIPVGVEYKVTE
+2557 RFTDIPVGVKYKVTE

-2581 ALTANKG
+2581 ALTADKG

-2636 GENSEKLGGATYALY
+2636 GENNEKLGGATYALY

-2665 GKSDEIGEI
+2665 GKSDEINEI

-2694 NKHKFEIKKEQL
+2694 NKHEFEIKKEQL